1 MLKVQKTSF
10 LTYFIIFIMKKLSL
24 LTLFTLFISFNIH
37 AVELFDNTP
46 FDAEIKGLVID
57 YETDSPLEYAT
68 VSLFRLQDST
78 LVSGVITDMQGAF
91 SLKTIPGKYY
101 VLIQFMGYKDE
112 VINVTIN
119 NPREL
124 INLGKIIM
132 KPDSALLDE
141 VEIVAEKSTMSMTL
155 DKRVFNVGKDVSS
168 TAGNAIEVLDNIP
181 SVNVDV
187 EGNVSLRGDSGVQ
200 ILVDGKVSGLAGTST
215 QDALRSLQADMIEKI
230 EVVTNPS
237 VRYDAEGT
245 AGIINIVLKKDKRKG
260 FNASV
265 DLRGGFPVQW
275 GEKFFKE
282 DFPFQTGLGASFNYR
297 FKKFNVF
304 ANYNFNYRDDISD
317 GYTIT
322 EYYEDVLFDPILGNH
337 DDAEQ
342 ITEQYTYRNR
352 NRKGHNIRGGFDYY
366 FTDNDIL
373 TFSTMYRQ
381 SKGHNTPA
389 VTYIDNFPFEGL
401 QNFSKRTEDW
411 FNDRPMMEYTLS
423 YDKYFGSKDNSLKAS
438 VRYFQNS
445 DTEWSDIVD
454 AEFLTEEDL
463 NNNNPFSSIK
473 QTTHTQENQQN
484 LQATIDFVHHYGL
497 STVELGGKYTGR
509 WINNNMMV
517 TENDSILT
525 DYTHDF
531 DYNQQVAALYGSY
544 GREFGRFSGQVGLR
558 GEFTLIDTYL
568 KGANPSQGG
577 NQQYFDIFP
586 TGHLNYSLT
595 EIDQIQAS
603 YARRIRRP
611 WYGQMAPFHSFN
623 DDRNIRTGNPDLK
636 PIYTDSY
643 EMSYLRFWDKGN
655 INFTVYYRH
664 STDVIRNF
672 TTVIGDVSYSRP
684 ENFGIS
690 DDYGIEL
697 VGSLDIFKWWNLN
710 GSINFFKSNTV
721 GDWNDRHYTTDSY
734 NTFARLVAKFR
745 VKNVC
750 DFQITGRYMGPRE
763 EPLGYRDANYWC
775 DFAASRDVFNKNATI
790 SLNIRDVFGSRQNG
804 GESWG
809 DNFWQYSESTWST
822 TSVTLNFNYRIN
834 QQQKKRMP
842 SNGDGGGD
850 AYESG
855 EGMEY

>member
-1 MLKVQKTSF
+1 MNKITSLF
-10 LTYFIIFIMKKLSL
+10 LLLAL
-24 LTLFTLFISFNIH
+24 LTLSYNIFATEVVSH
-37 AVELFDNTP
+37 AEP
-46 FDAEIKGLVID
+46 EIKGKVID
-57 YETDSPLEYAT
+57 VETDGPLEYAT
-68 VSLFRLQDST
+68 VSLFNSQDST
-78 LVSGVITDMQGAF
+78 LVTGVITDMKGEF
-91 SLKTIPGKYY
+91 SLKTKPGKYY
-101 VLIQFMGYKDE
+101 VVIQFMGYEPK
-112 VINVTIN
+112 TIN
-119 NPREL
+119 
-124 INLGKIIM
+124 INLKEKVNLGNIVM
-132 KPDSALLDE
+132 RPDSALLEE
-141 VEIVAEKSTMSMTL
+141 VEVVAEKSTMTMTL

-200 ILVDGKVSGLAGTST
+200 ILVDGKVSGLAGVST

-275 GEKFFKE
+275 GEKFIKE
-282 DFPFQTGLGASFNYR
+282 DFPFQTGVGTSFNYR

-317 GYTIT
+317 GYTMT
-322 EYYEDVLFDPILGNH
+322 KYFEDCMYDPTLKNH
-337 DDAEQ
+337 DDATQ
-342 ITEQYTYRNR
+342 ITEQLTYRNR
-352 NRKGHNIRGGFDYY
+352 NRKGHNLRGGFDYY
-366 FTDNDIL
+366 FTDDDIL

-381 SKGHNTPA
+381 SKGHNTPS
-389 VTYIDNFPFEGL
+389 VTYIDNFPFDGL
-401 QNFSKRTEDW
+401 QNFSRRTENW

-423 YDKYFGSKDNSLKAS
+423 YDKYFGTKDNSLKAS
-438 VRYFQNS
+438 VRYFTNS

-454 AEFLTEEDL
+454 AEFLTQEDMDL
-463 NNNNPFSSIK
+463 NIPSFSIN
-473 QTTHTQENQQN
+473 QHTHAQENQQN
-484 LQATIDFVHHYGL
+484 LQATVDFVHHYGF
-497 STVELGGKYTGR
+497 SVVELGGKYTNQL
-509 WINNNMMV
+509 INNNLMV
-517 TENDSILT
+517 TENDIILT

-531 DYNQQVAALYGSY
+531 DYNQQVAALYAIY

-558 GEFTLIDTYL
+558 SELTIIDTYL
-568 KGANPSQGG
+568 KDTEERNDQK
-577 NQQYFDIFP
+577 YFDFFP

-595 EIDQIQAS
+595 EVDQIQAS

-611 WYGQMAPFHSFN
+611 WYHQMAPFHSFN
-623 DDRNIRTGNPDLK
+623 DDRNIRMGNPALK

-655 INFTVYYRH
+655 INFTAYYRH
-664 STDVIRNF
+664 STDVIRHF
-672 TTVIGDVSYSRP
+672 TTVVGDVSYSRP

-690 DDYGIEL
+690 DDYGLEL

-721 GDWNDRHYTTDSY
+721 GDWNGRHYVTDSY

-745 VKNVC
+745 FKKVC

-775 DFAASRDVFNKNATI
+775 DFAASRDILNRNATI
-790 SLNIRDVFGSRQNG
+790 SLNIRDVFGSRQHG

-809 DNFWQYSESTWST
+809 DNFWQYSESSWST

-834 QQQKKRMP
+834 QQQKRRMP
-842 SNGDGGGD
+842 QPSSGGGD
-850 AYESG
+850 SYEGG
-855 EGMEY
+855 EGMEMY

>member
-1 MLKVQKTSF
+1 
-10 LTYFIIFIMKKLSL
+10 MKKITSLFIL
-24 LTLFTLFISFNIH
+24 LTLLISSYMINATEIE
-37 AVELFDNTP
+37 APAEP
-46 FDAEIKGLVID
+46 EIKGKIID
-57 YETDSPLEYAT
+57 METDGPLEYAT
-68 VSLFRLQDST
+68 VSLFNSQDST
-78 LVSGVITDMQGAF
+78 LVTGVITDSKGNF
-91 SLKTIPGKYY
+91 SLKAKPGKYY
-101 VLIQFMGYKDE
+101 VVLQFIGYESK
-112 VINVTIN
+112 TIN
-119 NPREL
+119 
-124 INLGKIIM
+124 INLKNNISLGDIVLR
-132 KPDSALLDE
+132 PDSALLEE
-141 VEIVAEKSTMSMTL
+141 VEVVAEKSTMTMTL

-200 ILVDGKVSGLAGTST
+200 ILVDGKVSGLAGVST

-260 FNASV
+260 LNASV

-282 DFPFQTGLGASFNYR
+282 DFPFQTGLGASVNYR

-317 GYTIT
+317 GYTLT
-322 EYYEDVLFDPILGNH
+322 EYYNGDYDYDPTIENH
-337 DDAEQ
+337 DDATQ
-342 ITEQYTYRNR
+342 ITEQLTYRNR
-352 NRKGHNIRGGFDYY
+352 NRKGHNVRGGFDYY

-373 TFSTMYRQ
+373 TFSTMFRQ
-381 SKGHNTPA
+381 SKGHNLPS
-389 VTYIDNFPFEGL
+389 VTYIDNFPFENI
-401 QNFSKRTEDW
+401 QNFSRRTENW
-411 FNDRPMMEYTLS
+411 YNDRPMMEYTLS

-438 VRYFQNS
+438 VRYFNNS

-454 AEFLTEEDL
+454 AEFLTQDDMDNDIPSL
-463 NNNNPFSSIK
+463 SIN
-473 QTTHTQENQQN
+473 QHTQTQENQEN
-484 LQATIDFVHHYGL
+484 LQATVDFVHRYGF
-497 STVELGGKYTGR
+497 SVVELGGKYTGR

-517 TENDSILT
+517 TENGITLE

-544 GREFGRFSGQVGLR
+544 GREFGRFSGQIGMR
-558 GEFTLIDTYL
+558 YEFTLIDTYL
-568 KGANPSQGG
+568 KGTNSAN
-577 NQQYFDIFP
+577 NQNYHDIFP

-595 EIDQIQAS
+595 EVDQIQAS

-623 DDRNIRTGNPDLK
+623 DDRNIRTGNPELK
-636 PIYTDSY
+636 PVYTDSY
-643 EMSYLRFWDKGN
+643 EFSYLRFWEKGN
-655 INFTVYYRH
+655 INFTTYYRH
-664 STDVIRNF
+664 STDVIRQF
-672 TTVIGDVSYSRP
+672 TTVIDDISYSRP

-690 DDYGIEL
+690 DDYGVEL
-697 VGSLDIFKWWNLN
+697 VASLDIFKWWNIN

-721 GDWNDRHYTTDSY
+721 GDWNNRHYTTDSY
-734 NTFARLVAKFR
+734 NTFARLVTKFR
-745 VKNVC
+745 IKNVC
-750 DFQITGRYMGPRE
+750 DLQITGRYMGPRE

-790 SLNIRDVFGSRQNG
+790 SLNIRDVFGSRQHG

-834 QQQKKRMP
+834 QQQNKRRMP
-842 SNGDGGGD
+842 SSPLGDGD
-850 AYESG
+850 SYEG
-855 EGMEY
+855 EMEY

>member
-1 MLKVQKTSF
+1 
-10 LTYFIIFIMKKLSL
+10 MKKITSLFLLLAL
-24 LTLFTLFISFNIH
+24 LTLSYNIFATEVVSH
-37 AVELFDNTP
+37 AEP
-46 FDAEIKGLVID
+46 EIKGKVID
-57 YETDSPLEYAT
+57 VETDGPLEYAT
-68 VSLFRLQDST
+68 VSLFSSQDST
-78 LVSGVITDMQGAF
+78 LVTGVITDMKGEF
-91 SLKTIPGKYY
+91 SLKTKPGKYY
-101 VLIQFMGYKDE
+101 VVIQFMGYEPK
-112 VINVTIN
+112 TIN
-119 NPREL
+119 
-124 INLGKIIM
+124 INLKEKVNLGNIVM
-132 KPDSALLDE
+132 RPDSALLEE
-141 VEIVAEKSTMSMTL
+141 VEVVAEKSTMTMTL

-200 ILVDGKVSGLAGTST
+200 ILVDGKVSGLAGVST

-275 GEKFFKE
+275 GEKFIKE
-282 DFPFQTGLGASFNYR
+282 DFPFQTGVGTSFNYR

-317 GYTIT
+317 GYTMT
-322 EYYEDVLFDPILGNH
+322 EYFEDCMFDPTLKNH
-337 DDAEQ
+337 DDATQ
-342 ITEQYTYRNR
+342 ITEQLAYRNR
-352 NRKGHNIRGGFDYY
+352 NRKGHNLRGGFDYY
-366 FTDNDIL
+366 FTDDDIL

-381 SKGHNTPA
+381 SKGHNTPS
-389 VTYIDNFPFEGL
+389 VTYIDNFPYAGL
-401 QNFSKRTEDW
+401 QNFSRRTENW

-423 YDKYFGSKDNSLKAS
+423 YDKYFGTKDNSLKAS
-438 VRYFQNS
+438 VRYFTNS

-454 AEFLTEEDL
+454 AEFLTQEDMDL
-463 NNNNPFSSIK
+463 NIPSFSVN
-473 QTTHTQENQQN
+473 QHTHAQENQQN
-484 LQATIDFVHHYGL
+484 LQATVDFVHHYGF
-497 STVELGGKYTGR
+497 SVVELGGKYTNQL
-509 WINNNMMV
+509 INNNLLV
-517 TENDSILT
+517 TENDIILT

-531 DYNQQVAALYGSY
+531 DYNQQVAALYAIY

-558 GEFTLIDTYL
+558 SELTIIDTYL
-568 KGANPSQGG
+568 KDTEERNDQK
-577 NQQYFDIFP
+577 YFDFFP

-595 EIDQIQAS
+595 EVDQIQAS

-611 WYGQMAPFHSFN
+611 WYHQMAPFHSFN
-623 DDRNIRTGNPDLK
+623 DDRNIRMGNPALK

-655 INFTVYYRH
+655 INFTAYYRH
-664 STDVIRNF
+664 STDVIRHF
-672 TTVIGDVSYSRP
+672 TTVVGDVSYSRP

-690 DDYGIEL
+690 DDYGLEL
-697 VGSLDIFKWWNLN
+697 VGSLDITKWFNLN

-721 GDWNDRHYTTDSY
+721 GDWNGRHYVTDSY

-745 VKNVC
+745 FKKVC

-775 DFAASRDVFNKNATI
+775 DFAASRDILNRNATI
-790 SLNIRDVFGSRQNG
+790 SLNIRDVFGSRQHG

-809 DNFWQYSESTWST
+809 DNFWQYSESSWST

-834 QQQKKRMP
+834 QQQKRRMP
-842 SNGDGGGD
+842 QAPSSGGGD
-850 AYESG
+850 SYEGG
-855 EGMEY
+855 EGMEMY

>member
-1 MLKVQKTSF
+1 
-10 LTYFIIFIMKKLSL
+10 MKKLSL
-24 LTLFTLFISFNIH
+24 VLILLISFILPINIV
-37 AVELFDNTP
+37 ASETGSMSEGG
-46 FDAEIKGLVID
+46 EIKGKVID
-57 YETDSPLEYAT
+57 TETDEPLEYAT
-68 VSLFRLQDST
+68 VSLFHSQDST
-78 LVSGVITDMQGAF
+78 LVTGVITNSNGLF
-91 SLKTIPGKYY
+91 SLKAKPGKYY
-101 VLIQFMGYKDE
+101 VVVQFMGYKDKTL
-112 VINVTIN
+112 NVNIKDNKTVVS
-119 NPREL
+119 
-124 INLGKIIM
+124 LGEILM
-132 KPDSALLDE
+132 NTDAALLDE

-187 EGNVSLRGDSGVQ
+187 DGNVSLRGDSGVQ

-215 QDALRSLQADMIEKI
+215 QDALRSLQADMIERI

-265 DLRGGFPVQW
+265 DLRGGFPVKW

-282 DFPFQTGLGASFNYR
+282 DFPFQTGIGASLNYR

-304 ANYNFNYRDDISD
+304 ANYNFNYRDDISE
-317 GYTIT
+317 GYSIT
-322 EYYEDVLFDPILGNH
+322 EYYGDLIYDPILANH

-342 ITEQYTYRNR
+342 ITEQLTYRNR

-366 FTDNDIL
+366 FTDDDIL
-373 TFSTMYRQ
+373 TFSAMYRQ
-381 SKGHNTPA
+381 SDGHNTPA
-389 VTYIDNFPFEGL
+389 VTYIDKFPFQGINNYSL
-401 QNFSKRTEDW
+401 RTEDW
-411 FNDRPMMEYTLS
+411 FNERPMMEYTLS

-438 VRYFQNS
+438 VRYFTNS

-463 NNNNPFSSIK
+463 NNNNPFYSIN
-473 QTTHTQENQQN
+473 QHTYAQENQQN
-484 LQATIDFVHHYGL
+484 LQATVDYVRHYGL
-497 STVELGGKYTGR
+497 SVIEFGGKYTGR

-517 TENDSILT
+517 TENDSILE

-568 KGANPSQGG
+568 TGSNSGS
-577 NQQYFDIFP
+577 NQRYLNVFP

-595 EIDQIQAS
+595 EVDQIQAS

-611 WYGQMAPFHSFN
+611 WYGQMAPFSSFN

-636 PIYTDSY
+636 PIFTDSY
-643 EMSYLRFWDKGN
+643 EFSYLRFWERGN
-655 INFTVYYRH
+655 INFTAYYRH

-672 TTVIGDVSYSRP
+672 TTVVGDISISRP

-697 VGSLDIFKWWNLN
+697 VGSLDIFNWWNVN

-721 GDWNDRHYTTDSY
+721 GDWNGRHYTTDSY
-734 NTFARLVAKFR
+734 NTFARIVTKFR
-745 VKNVC
+745 LKNIC
-750 DFQITGRYMGPRE
+750 DFQISGRYMGPRE
-763 EPLGYRDANYWC
+763 EPLGYREANYWC

-790 SLNIRDVFGSRQNG
+790 SLNIRDVFGSRQHG

-809 DNFWQYSESTWST
+809 DNFWQYSESSWST

-834 QQQKKRMP
+834 QQQNNKRRMQQ
-842 SNGDGGGD
+842 NGGD
-850 AYESG
+850 SYESEGG
-855 EGMEY
+855 EMEY

>member
-1 MLKVQKTSF
+1 
-10 LTYFIIFIMKKLSL
+10 MKKITSLFLLLAL
-24 LTLFTLFISFNIH
+24 LTLSYNIFATEVVSH
-37 AVELFDNTP
+37 AEP
-46 FDAEIKGLVID
+46 EIKGKVID
-57 YETDSPLEYAT
+57 IETDGPLEYAT
-68 VSLFRLQDST
+68 VSLFSSQDST
-78 LVSGVITDMQGAF
+78 LVTGVITDMKGEF
-91 SLKTIPGKYY
+91 SLKTKPGKYY
-101 VLIQFMGYKDE
+101 VVIQFMGYEPK
-112 VINVTIN
+112 TIN
-119 NPREL
+119 
-124 INLGKIIM
+124 INLKEKVNLGNIVM
-132 KPDSALLDE
+132 RPDSALLEE
-141 VEIVAEKSTMSMTL
+141 VEVVAEKSTMTMTL

-200 ILVDGKVSGLAGTST
+200 ILVDGKVSGLAGVST

-275 GEKFFKE
+275 GEKFIKE
-282 DFPFQTGLGASFNYR
+282 DFPFQTGVGTSFNYR

-317 GYTIT
+317 GYTMT
-322 EYYEDVLFDPILGNH
+322 EYFEDCMFDPTLKNH
-337 DDAEQ
+337 DDATQ
-342 ITEQYTYRNR
+342 ITEQLTYRNR
-352 NRKGHNIRGGFDYY
+352 NRKGHNLRGGFDYY
-366 FTDNDIL
+366 FTDDDIL

-381 SKGHNTPA
+381 SKGHNTPS
-389 VTYIDNFPFEGL
+389 VTYIDNFPFDGL
-401 QNFSKRTEDW
+401 QNFSRRTENW

-423 YDKYFGSKDNSLKAS
+423 YDKYFGTKDNSLKAS
-438 VRYFQNS
+438 VRYFTNS

-454 AEFLTEEDL
+454 AEFLTQEDMDL
-463 NNNNPFSSIK
+463 NIPSFSIN
-473 QTTHTQENQQN
+473 QHTHAQENQQN
-484 LQATIDFVHHYGL
+484 LQATVDFVHHYGF
-497 STVELGGKYTGR
+497 SVVELGGKYTNQL
-509 WINNNMMV
+509 INNNLMV
-517 TENDSILT
+517 TENDIILT

-531 DYNQQVAALYGSY
+531 DYNQQVAALYAIY

-558 GEFTLIDTYL
+558 SELTIIDTYL
-568 KGANPSQGG
+568 KDTEERNDQK
-577 NQQYFDIFP
+577 YFDFFP

-595 EIDQIQAS
+595 EVDQIQAS

-611 WYGQMAPFHSFN
+611 WYHQMAPFHSFN
-623 DDRNIRTGNPDLK
+623 DDRNIRMGNPALK

-655 INFTVYYRH
+655 INFTAYYRH
-664 STDVIRNF
+664 STDVIRHF
-672 TTVIGDVSYSRP
+672 TTVVGDVSYSRP

-690 DDYGIEL
+690 DDYGLEL

-721 GDWNDRHYTTDSY
+721 GDWNGRHYVTDSY

-745 VKNVC
+745 FKKVC

-775 DFAASRDVFNKNATI
+775 DFAASRDILNRNATI
-790 SLNIRDVFGSRQNG
+790 SLNIRDVFGSRQHG

-809 DNFWQYSESTWST
+809 DNFWQYSESSWST

-834 QQQKKRMP
+834 QQQKRRMP
-842 SNGDGGGD
+842 QAPSSGGGD
-850 AYESG
+850 SYEGG
-855 EGMEY
+855 EGMEMY

>member
-1 MLKVQKTSF
+1 
-10 LTYFIIFIMKKLSL
+10 MKKITSLFIL
-24 LTLFTLFISFNIH
+24 LTLLMSSYTINATEIE
-37 AVELFDNTP
+37 APAEP
-46 FDAEIKGLVID
+46 EIKGKIID
-57 YETDSPLEYAT
+57 METDGPLEYAT
-68 VSLFRLQDST
+68 VSLFNSQDST
-78 LVSGVITDMQGAF
+78 LVTGVITDSKGNF
-91 SLKTIPGKYY
+91 SLKAKPGKYY
-101 VLIQFMGYKDE
+101 VVLQFIGYESK
-112 VINVTIN
+112 TIN
-119 NPREL
+119 
-124 INLGKIIM
+124 INLKDNVSLGTIVLR
-132 KPDSALLDE
+132 PDSALLEE
-141 VEIVAEKSTMSMTL
+141 VEVVAEKSTMTMTL

-200 ILVDGKVSGLAGTST
+200 ILVDGKVSGLAGVST

-282 DFPFQTGLGASFNYR
+282 DFPFQTGLGASVNYR

-317 GYTIT
+317 GYTLT
-322 EYYEDVLFDPILGNH
+322 EYYNGDYDYDPTIENH
-337 DDAEQ
+337 DDATQ
-342 ITEQYTYRNR
+342 ITEQFTYRNR
-352 NRKGHNIRGGFDYY
+352 NHKGHNVRGGFDYY

-373 TFSTMYRQ
+373 TFSTMFRQ
-381 SKGHNTPA
+381 SKGHNLPS
-389 VTYIDNFPFEGL
+389 VTYIDNFPFENI
-401 QNFSKRTEDW
+401 QNFSRRTENW
-411 FNDRPMMEYTLS
+411 YNDRPMMEYTLS

-438 VRYFQNS
+438 VRYFNNS

-454 AEFLTEEDL
+454 AEFLTQDDMDNDIPSL
-463 NNNNPFSSIK
+463 SIN
-473 QTTHTQENQQN
+473 QHTQTQENQEN
-484 LQATIDFVHHYGL
+484 LQATVDFVHRYGF
-497 STVELGGKYTGR
+497 SVVEFGGKYTGR

-517 TENDSILT
+517 TENGITLE

-544 GREFGRFSGQVGLR
+544 GREFGRFSGQIGMR
-558 GEFTLIDTYL
+558 YEFTLIDTYL
-568 KGANPSQGG
+568 KGTNSAN
-577 NQQYFDIFP
+577 NQNYHDIFP

-595 EIDQIQAS
+595 EVDQIQAS

-623 DDRNIRTGNPDLK
+623 DDRNIRTGNPELK
-636 PIYTDSY
+636 PVYTDSY
-643 EMSYLRFWDKGN
+643 EFSYLRFWEKGN
-655 INFTVYYRH
+655 INFTTYYRH
-664 STDVIRNF
+664 STDVIRQF
-672 TTVIGDVSYSRP
+672 TTVIDDISYSRP

-690 DDYGIEL
+690 DDYGVEL
-697 VGSLDIFKWWNLN
+697 VASLDIFKWWNIN

-721 GDWNDRHYTTDSY
+721 GDWNNRHYTTDSY
-734 NTFARLVAKFR
+734 NTFARLVTKFR
-745 VKNVC
+745 IKNVC
-750 DFQITGRYMGPRE
+750 DLQITGRYMGPRE

-790 SLNIRDVFGSRQNG
+790 SLNIRDVFGSRQHG

-834 QQQKKRMP
+834 QQQNKRRMP
-842 SNGDGGGD
+842 SSPSSDVD
-850 AYESG
+850 SYEG
-855 EGMEY
+855 EMEY

>member
-1 MLKVQKTSF
+1 
-10 LTYFIIFIMKKLSL
+10 MKKITSLFIL
-24 LTLFTLFISFNIH
+24 LTLLISSYTINATEIE
-37 AVELFDNTP
+37 APAEP
-46 FDAEIKGLVID
+46 EIKGKIID
-57 YETDSPLEYAT
+57 METDGPLEYAT
-68 VSLFRLQDST
+68 VSLFNSQDST
-78 LVSGVITDMQGAF
+78 LVTGVITDSKGNF
-91 SLKTIPGKYY
+91 SLKAKPGKYY
-101 VLIQFMGYKDE
+101 VVLQFIGYESK
-112 VINVTIN
+112 TIN
-119 NPREL
+119 
-124 INLGKIIM
+124 INLKNNISLGDIVLR
-132 KPDSALLDE
+132 PDSALLEE
-141 VEIVAEKSTMSMTL
+141 VEVVAEKSTMTMTL

-200 ILVDGKVSGLAGTST
+200 ILVDGKVSGLAGVST

-260 FNASV
+260 LNASV

-282 DFPFQTGLGASFNYR
+282 DFPFQTGLGASVNYR

-317 GYTIT
+317 GYTLT
-322 EYYEDVLFDPILGNH
+322 EYYNGDYDYDPTIENH
-337 DDAEQ
+337 DDATQ
-342 ITEQYTYRNR
+342 ITEQLTYRNR
-352 NRKGHNIRGGFDYY
+352 NRKGHNVRGGFDYY

-373 TFSTMYRQ
+373 TFSTMFRQ
-381 SKGHNTPA
+381 SKGHNLPS
-389 VTYIDNFPFEGL
+389 VTYIDNFPFENI
-401 QNFSKRTEDW
+401 QNFSRRTENW
-411 FNDRPMMEYTLS
+411 YNDRPMMEYTLS

-438 VRYFQNS
+438 VRYFNNS

-454 AEFLTEEDL
+454 AEFLTQDDMDNDIPSL
-463 NNNNPFSSIK
+463 SIN
-473 QTTHTQENQQN
+473 QHTQTQENQEN
-484 LQATIDFVHHYGL
+484 LQATVDFVHRYGF
-497 STVELGGKYTGR
+497 SVVELGGKYTGR

-517 TENDSILT
+517 TENGITLE

-544 GREFGRFSGQVGLR
+544 GREFGRFSGQIGMR
-558 GEFTLIDTYL
+558 YEFTLIDTYL
-568 KGANPSQGG
+568 KGTNSG
-577 NQQYFDIFP
+577 NNQNYHDIFP

-595 EIDQIQAS
+595 EVDQIQAS

-611 WYGQMAPFHSFN
+611 WYGQIAPFHSFN
-623 DDRNIRTGNPDLK
+623 DDRNIRTGNPELK
-636 PIYTDSY
+636 PVYTDSY
-643 EMSYLRFWDKGN
+643 EFSYLRFWEKGN
-655 INFTVYYRH
+655 INFTTYYRH
-664 STDVIRNF
+664 STDVIRQF
-672 TTVIGDVSYSRP
+672 TTVIDDISYSRP

-690 DDYGIEL
+690 DDYGVEL
-697 VGSLDIFKWWNLN
+697 VASLDIFKWWNIN

-721 GDWNDRHYTTDSY
+721 GDWNNRHYTTDSY
-734 NTFARLVAKFR
+734 NTFARLVTKFR
-745 VKNVC
+745 IKNVC
-750 DFQITGRYMGPRE
+750 DLQITGRYMGPRE

-790 SLNIRDVFGSRQNG
+790 SLNIRDVFGSRQHG

-834 QQQKKRMP
+834 QQQNKRRMP
-842 SNGDGGGD
+842 SYSSGDGD
-850 AYESG
+850 SYEG
-855 EGMEY
+855 EMEY

>member
-1 MLKVQKTSF
+1 
-10 LTYFIIFIMKKLSL
+10 MKKISL
-24 LTLFTLFISFNIH
+24 VFILLISFILPTNIV
-37 AVELFDNTP
+37 ASETGSMSEGG
-46 FDAEIKGLVID
+46 EIKGKVID
-57 YETDSPLEYAT
+57 TETDEPLEYAT
-68 VSLFRLQDST
+68 VSLFHSQDST
-78 LVSGVITDMQGAF
+78 LVTGVITDSNGLF
-91 SLKTIPGKYY
+91 SLKAKPGKYY
-101 VLIQFMGYKDE
+101 VVVQFMGYKDKTL
-112 VINVTIN
+112 NVNIKDNKTVVS
-119 NPREL
+119 
-124 INLGKIIM
+124 LGEILM
-132 KPDSALLDE
+132 NTDAALLDE

-187 EGNVSLRGDSGVQ
+187 DGNVSLRGDSGVQ

-215 QDALRSLQADMIEKI
+215 QDALRSLQADMIERI

-282 DFPFQTGLGASFNYR
+282 DFPFQTGIGASLNYR

-304 ANYNFNYRDDISD
+304 ANYNFNYRDDISE
-317 GYTIT
+317 GYSIT
-322 EYYEDVLFDPILGNH
+322 EYYGDLIYDPILANH

-342 ITEQYTYRNR
+342 ITEQLTYRNR

-366 FTDNDIL
+366 FTDDDIL
-373 TFSTMYRQ
+373 TFSAMYRQ
-381 SKGHNTPA
+381 SDGHNTPA
-389 VTYIDNFPFEGL
+389 VTYIDKFPFQGINNYSL
-401 QNFSKRTEDW
+401 RTEDW
-411 FNDRPMMEYTLS
+411 FNERPMMEYTLS

-438 VRYFQNS
+438 VRYFTNS

-463 NNNNPFSSIK
+463 NNNNPFYSIN
-473 QTTHTQENQQN
+473 QHTYAQENQQN
-484 LQATIDFVHHYGL
+484 LQATVDYVRHYGL
-497 STVELGGKYTGR
+497 SVIELGGKYTGR

-517 TENDSILT
+517 TENDSILE

-568 KGANPSQGG
+568 TGSNSGS
-577 NQQYFDIFP
+577 NQKYLNVFP

-595 EIDQIQAS
+595 EVDQIQAS

-611 WYGQMAPFHSFN
+611 WYGQMAPFSSFN

-636 PIYTDSY
+636 PIFTDSY
-643 EMSYLRFWDKGN
+643 EFSYLRFWERGN
-655 INFTVYYRH
+655 INFTAYYRH

-672 TTVIGDVSYSRP
+672 TTVVGDISISRP

-697 VGSLDIFKWWNLN
+697 VGSLDIFNWWNVN

-721 GDWNDRHYTTDSY
+721 GDWNGRHYTTDSY
-734 NTFARLVAKFR
+734 NTFARIVTKFR
-745 VKNVC
+745 LKNIC
-750 DFQITGRYMGPRE
+750 DFQISGRYMGPRE
-763 EPLGYRDANYWC
+763 EPLGYREANYWC

-790 SLNIRDVFGSRQNG
+790 SLNIRDVFGSRQHG

-809 DNFWQYSESTWST
+809 DNFWQYSESSWST

-834 QQQKKRMP
+834 QQQNNKRRMQQ
-842 SNGDGGGD
+842 NGGD
-850 AYESG
+850 SYESENG
-855 EGMEY
+855 EMEY

>member
-1 MLKVQKTSF
+1 
-10 LTYFIIFIMKKLSL
+10 MKKLSL
-24 LTLFTLFISFNIH
+24 VLILLISFILPINIV
-37 AVELFDNTP
+37 ASETGTMSEGG
-46 FDAEIKGLVID
+46 EIKGKVID
-57 YETDSPLEYAT
+57 TETDEPLEYAT
-68 VSLFRLQDST
+68 VSLFHSQDST
-78 LVSGVITDMQGAF
+78 LVTGVITDSKGLF
-91 SLKTIPGKYY
+91 SLKAKPGKYY
-101 VLIQFMGYKDE
+101 VVVQFMGYKDKTL
-112 VINVTIN
+112 NVNIKDNKTVVS
-119 NPREL
+119 
-124 INLGKIIM
+124 LGEILM
-132 KPDSALLDE
+132 NTDAALLDE

-187 EGNVSLRGDSGVQ
+187 DGNVSLRGDSGVQ

-215 QDALRSLQADMIEKI
+215 QDALRSLQADMIERI

-282 DFPFQTGLGASFNYR
+282 DFPFQTGIGASLNYR

-304 ANYNFNYRDDISD
+304 ANYNFNYRDDISE
-317 GYTIT
+317 GYSIT
-322 EYYEDVLFDPILGNH
+322 EYYGDLIYDPILGNH

-342 ITEQYTYRNR
+342 ITEQLTYRNR

-366 FTDNDIL
+366 FTDDDIL
-373 TFSTMYRQ
+373 TFSAMYRQ
-381 SKGHNTPA
+381 SDGHNTPA
-389 VTYIDNFPFEGL
+389 VTYIDKFPFQGINNYSL
-401 QNFSKRTEDW
+401 RTEDW
-411 FNDRPMMEYTLS
+411 FNERPMMEYTLS

-438 VRYFQNS
+438 VRYFTNS

-463 NNNNPFSSIK
+463 NNNNPFYSIN
-473 QTTHTQENQQN
+473 QHTYAQENQQN
-484 LQATIDFVHHYGL
+484 LQATVDYVRHYGL
-497 STVELGGKYTGR
+497 SVIEFGGKYTGR

-517 TENDSILT
+517 TENDSILE

-568 KGANPSQGG
+568 TGTNSGS
-577 NQQYFDIFP
+577 NQRYLNVFP

-595 EIDQIQAS
+595 EVDQIQAS

-611 WYGQMAPFHSFN
+611 WYGQMAPFSSFN

-636 PIYTDSY
+636 PIFTDSY
-643 EMSYLRFWDKGN
+643 EFSYLRFWERGN
-655 INFTVYYRH
+655 INFTAYYRH

-672 TTVIGDVSYSRP
+672 TTVVGDISISRP

-697 VGSLDIFKWWNLN
+697 VGSLDIFKWWNVN

-721 GDWNDRHYTTDSY
+721 GDWNGRHYTTDSY
-734 NTFARLVAKFR
+734 NTFARIVTKFR
-745 VKNVC
+745 LKNIC
-750 DFQITGRYMGPRE
+750 DFQISGRYMGPRE
-763 EPLGYRDANYWC
+763 EPLGYREANYWC

-790 SLNIRDVFGSRQNG
+790 SLNIRDVFGSRQHG

-809 DNFWQYSESTWST
+809 DNFWQYSESSWST

-834 QQQKKRMP
+834 QQQNNKRRMQQ
-842 SNGDGGGD
+842 NGSDS
-850 AYESG
+850 YESEGG
-855 EGMEY
+855 EMEY

>member
-1 MLKVQKTSF
+1 
-10 LTYFIIFIMKKLSL
+10 MKKLTSL
-24 LTLFTLFISFNIH
+24 FVILLSLITNNII
-37 AVELFDNTP
+37 ASETENASP
-46 FDAEIKGLVID
+46 AQAEIKGVVID
-57 YETDSPLEYAT
+57 TETGGPLEYAT
-68 VSLFRLQDST
+68 VSLFSSQDST
-78 LVSGVITDMQGAF
+78 LVTGVITDTKGSF
-91 SLKTIPGKYY
+91 SLRTNPGKYY
-101 VLIQFMGYKDE
+101 VVIQFMGYESKT
-112 VINVTIN
+112 INVNLKN
-119 NPREL
+119 NVS
-124 INLGKIIM
+124 LGNIM
-132 KPDSALLDE
+132 MYPDSELLDE

-200 ILVDGKVSGLAGTST
+200 ILVDGKVSGLAGVST

-265 DLRGGFPVQW
+265 DVRGGFPVQW

-282 DFPFQTGLGASFNYR
+282 DFPFQTGIGASLNYR

-317 GYTIT
+317 GYTKT
-322 EYYEDVLFDPILGNH
+322 EYFGENIYDPILGNH
-337 DDAEQ
+337 DEAEQ
-342 ITEQYTYRNR
+342 ITEQFTYRDR

-366 FTDNDIL
+366 FSDNDIL
-373 TFSTMYRQ
+373 TFSTMFRQ
-381 SKGHNTPA
+381 SKGHNLPN
-389 VTYIDNFPFEGL
+389 VTYIDNFPNEGQ
-401 QNFSKRTEDW
+401 QNFSRRTENW
-411 FNDRPMMEYTLS
+411 YNDRPMMEYTLS
-423 YDKYFGSKDNSLKAS
+423 YDKYFGTKDNSLKAS
-438 VRYFQNS
+438 VRYFSNS

-454 AEFLTEEDL
+454 AEFLTEDDL
-463 NNNNPFSSIK
+463 NNDIPSFSVN
-473 QTTHTQENQQN
+473 QHTQTQEKQDNI
-484 LQATIDFVHHYGL
+484 QATVDFVHHYGL

-509 WINNNMMV
+509 WINNNMEV
-517 TENDSILT
+517 TENDVVLT

-531 DYNQQVAALYGSY
+531 NYNQQVAALYGSY
-544 GREFGRFSGQVGLR
+544 GREFGRFSGQLGLR
-558 GEFTLIDTYL
+558 SEFTYIDAYL
-568 KGANPSQGG
+568 KDASQR
-577 NQQYFDIFP
+577 NKPQQYIDFFP
-586 TGHLNYSLT
+586 TGHLNFKLT

-636 PIYTDSY
+636 PVYTDSY
-643 EMSYLRFWDKGN
+643 EMSYLRFWEKGN
-655 INFTVYYRH
+655 INFTAYYRH
-664 STDVIRNF
+664 STDVIRQF
-672 TTVIGDVSYSRP
+672 VTVIDDISYSRP

-690 DDYGIEL
+690 DDYGLEL
-697 VGSLDIFKWWNLN
+697 VGSFDIFKWWNIN

-721 GDWNDRHYTTDSY
+721 GDWNGKHYTTDSY

-745 VKNVC
+745 IKKVC

-775 DFAASRDVFNKNATI
+775 DFAASRDIFNKNATI
-790 SLNIRDVFGSRQNG
+790 SLNIRDVFGSRQHG

-834 QQQKKRMP
+834 QQQKRKMP
-842 SNGDGGGD
+842 MGGNDGGGD
-850 AYESG
+850 AYEGG
-855 EGMEY
+855 EGMMEY

>member
-1 MLKVQKTSF
+1 
-10 LTYFIIFIMKKLSL
+10 MKKITSLFIL
-24 LTLFTLFISFNIH
+24 LTLLMSSYTINATEIE
-37 AVELFDNTP
+37 APAEP
-46 FDAEIKGLVID
+46 EIKGKIID
-57 YETDSPLEYAT
+57 METDGPLEYAT
-68 VSLFRLQDST
+68 VSLFNSQDST
-78 LVSGVITDMQGAF
+78 LVTGVITDSKGNF
-91 SLKTIPGKYY
+91 SLKAKPGKYY
-101 VLIQFMGYKDE
+101 VVLQFIGYESK
-112 VINVTIN
+112 TIN
-119 NPREL
+119 
-124 INLGKIIM
+124 INLKNNISLGDIVLR
-132 KPDSALLDE
+132 PDSALLEE
-141 VEIVAEKSTMSMTL
+141 VEVVAEKSTMTMTL

-200 ILVDGKVSGLAGTST
+200 ILVDGKVSGLAGVST

-260 FNASV
+260 LNASV

-282 DFPFQTGLGASFNYR
+282 DFPFQTGLGASVNYR

-317 GYTIT
+317 GYTLT
-322 EYYEDVLFDPILGNH
+322 KYFNGDYDYDPTIENH
-337 DDAEQ
+337 DDATQ
-342 ITEQYTYRNR
+342 ITEQLTYRNR
-352 NRKGHNIRGGFDYY
+352 NRKGHNVRGGFDYY

-373 TFSTMYRQ
+373 TFSTMFRQ
-381 SKGHNTPA
+381 SKGHNTPS
-389 VTYIDNFPFEGL
+389 VTYIDNFPFENI
-401 QNFSKRTEDW
+401 QNFSRRTENW
-411 FNDRPMMEYTLS
+411 YNDRPMMEYTLS

-438 VRYFQNS
+438 VRYFNNS

-454 AEFLTEEDL
+454 AEFLTQDDMDNDIPSL
-463 NNNNPFSSIK
+463 SIN
-473 QTTHTQENQQN
+473 QHTQTQENQEN
-484 LQATIDFVHHYGL
+484 LQATVDFVHRYGF
-497 STVELGGKYTGR
+497 SVVELGGKYTGR

-517 TENDSILT
+517 TENGITLE

-544 GREFGRFSGQVGLR
+544 GREFGRFSGQIGMR
-558 GEFTLIDTYL
+558 YEFTLIDTYL
-568 KGANPSQGG
+568 KGTNSG
-577 NQQYFDIFP
+577 NNQNYHDIFP

-595 EIDQIQAS
+595 EVDQIQAS

-623 DDRNIRTGNPDLK
+623 DDRNIRTGNPELK
-636 PIYTDSY
+636 PVYTDSY
-643 EMSYLRFWDKGN
+643 EFSYLRFWERGN
-655 INFTVYYRH
+655 INFTTYYRH
-664 STDVIRNF
+664 STDVIRQF
-672 TTVIGDVSYSRP
+672 TTVIDDISYSRP

-690 DDYGIEL
+690 DDYGVEL
-697 VGSLDIFKWWNLN
+697 VASLDIFKWWNIN

-721 GDWNDRHYTTDSY
+721 GDWNNRHYTTDSY
-734 NTFARLVAKFR
+734 NTFARLVTKFR
-745 VKNVC
+745 IKNVC
-750 DFQITGRYMGPRE
+750 DLQITGRYMGPRE

-790 SLNIRDVFGSRQNG
+790 SLNIRDVFGSRQHG

-834 QQQKKRMP
+834 QQQNKRRMP
-842 SNGDGGGD
+842 SSPSSDVD
-850 AYESG
+850 SYEG
-855 EGMEY
+855 EMEY

>member
-1 MLKVQKTSF
+1 VLKTKL
-10 LTYFIIFIMKKLSL
+10 LTHILITYMKKIT
-24 LTLFTLFISFNIH
+24 TLFVFVFSLIFSININ
-37 AVELFDNTP
+37 ASELDANSP
-46 FDAEIKGLVID
+46 HGAEIKGVVVD
-57 YETDSPLEYAT
+57 NETDGPLEYAT
-68 VSLFRLQDST
+68 VSLFNSQDST
-78 LVSGVITDMQGAF
+78 LVTGVITDMQGVF
-91 SLKTIPGKYY
+91 SLNAMPGKYY
-101 VLIQFMGYKDE
+101 ILVQFMGYQTNTINVNVKNAKE
-112 VINVTIN
+112 VIS
-119 NPREL
+119 
-124 INLGKIIM
+124 LGRIIM
-132 KPDSALLDE
+132 HTDSALLDE
-141 VEIVAEKSTMSMTL
+141 VEVVAERSTMTMTL

-200 ILVDGKVSGLAGTST
+200 ILVDGKVSGLAGVST
-215 QDALRSLQADMIEKI
+215 QDALRSLQADMIERI

-265 DLRGGFPVQW
+265 DVRGGFPVQW
-275 GEKFFKE
+275 GEKFFKK
-282 DFPFQTGLGASFNYR
+282 DFPFQSGIGASLNYR

-317 GYTIT
+317 GYTKT
-322 EYYEDVLFDPILGNH
+322 EYFDGTYDPILGNH
-337 DDAEQ
+337 DDAYM

-352 NRKGHNIRGGFDYY
+352 HRQGHNLRGGFDYY

-373 TFSTMYRQ
+373 TFSAMMRQ
-381 SKGHNTPA
+381 SEGHNTPA
-389 VTYIDNFPFEGL
+389 VTYYDSFPFEGL
-401 QNFSKRTEDW
+401 NQYSRRTEDW
-411 FNDRPMMEYTLS
+411 YNSRPMSEFTLS
-423 YDKYFGSKDNSLKAS
+423 YDKYFGTKDNSLKAS
-438 VRYFQNS
+438 VRYFSNTDS
-445 DTEWSDIVD
+445 EWSDIVD
-454 AEFLTEEDL
+454 AEFMTEEDL
-463 NNNNPFSSIK
+463 NSNIPFASVNQS
-473 QTTHTQENQQN
+473 TSAVEDQQN
-484 LQATIDFVHHYGL
+484 LQATVDFVHHYGL
-497 STVELGGKYTGR
+497 SVVELGGKYTGR
-509 WINNNMMV
+509 WINNNMRV
-517 TENDSILT
+517 TENDSVLE

-531 DYNQQVAALYGSY
+531 NYNQQVAALYGSY
-544 GREFGRFSGQVGLR
+544 GREFGRFSGQIGLR
-558 GEFTLIDTYL
+558 SEFTLIDTYL
-568 KGANPSQGG
+568 RGTNNGS
-577 NQQYFDIFP
+577 NQQYLDVFP

-595 EIDQIQAS
+595 EVDQIQAS

-611 WYGQMAPFHSFN
+611 WYGQMAPFNSFN
-623 DDRNIRTGNPDLK
+623 DDRNIRTGNPDLR

-643 EMSYLRFWDKGN
+643 EISYLRFWERGN
-655 INFTVYYRH
+655 INFTTYYRH
-664 STDVIRNF
+664 STDVIRHF
-672 TTVIGDVSYSRP
+672 TTVVGDVSISRP

-721 GDWNDRHYTTDSY
+721 GDWNGRHYVTDSY

-745 VKNVC
+745 VKKVC

-775 DFAASRDVFNKNATI
+775 DFAASRDVFNKQGTI
-790 SLNIRDVFGSRQNG
+790 SLNIRDVFGSRQHG

-834 QQQKKRMP
+834 QQQNKRRMP
-842 SNGDGGGD
+842 GGNGGG
-850 AYESG
+850 ESFEGG
-855 EGMEY
+855 EGGEMEY

>member
-1 MLKVQKTSF
+1 
-10 LTYFIIFIMKKLSL
+10 MKKITSLFLLLAL
-24 LTLFTLFISFNIH
+24 LTLSYNIFATEVVSH
-37 AVELFDNTP
+37 AEP
-46 FDAEIKGLVID
+46 EIKGKVID
-57 YETDSPLEYAT
+57 IETDGPLEYAT
-68 VSLFRLQDST
+68 VSLFSSQDST
-78 LVSGVITDMQGAF
+78 LVTGVITDMKGEF
-91 SLKTIPGKYY
+91 SLKTKPGKYY
-101 VLIQFMGYKDE
+101 VVIQFMGYEPK
-112 VINVTIN
+112 TIN
-119 NPREL
+119 
-124 INLGKIIM
+124 INLKEKVNLGNIVM
-132 KPDSALLDE
+132 RPDSALLEE
-141 VEIVAEKSTMSMTL
+141 VEVVAEKSTMTMTL

-200 ILVDGKVSGLAGTST
+200 ILVDGKVSGLAGVST

-275 GEKFFKE
+275 GEKFIKE
-282 DFPFQTGLGASFNYR
+282 DFPFQTGVGTSFNYR

-317 GYTIT
+317 GYTMT
-322 EYYEDVLFDPILGNH
+322 EYFEDCIYDPTLKNH
-337 DDAEQ
+337 DDATQ
-342 ITEQYTYRNR
+342 ITEQLAYRNR

-366 FTDNDIL
+366 FTDDDIL

-381 SKGHNTPA
+381 SKGHNTPS
-389 VTYIDNFPFEGL
+389 VTYIDNFPFDGL
-401 QNFSKRTEDW
+401 QNFSRRTENW

-423 YDKYFGSKDNSLKAS
+423 YDKYFGTKDNSLKAS
-438 VRYFQNS
+438 VRYFTNS

-454 AEFLTEEDL
+454 AEFLTQEDMDL
-463 NNNNPFSSIK
+463 NIPSFSIN
-473 QTTHTQENQQN
+473 QHTHAQENQQN
-484 LQATIDFVHHYGL
+484 LQATVDFVHHYGF
-497 STVELGGKYTGR
+497 SVVELGGKYTNQL
-509 WINNNMMV
+509 INNNLMV
-517 TENDSILT
+517 TENDIILT

-531 DYNQQVAALYGSY
+531 DYNQQVAALYAIY

-558 GEFTLIDTYL
+558 SELTIIDTYL
-568 KGANPSQGG
+568 KDTEERNDQK
-577 NQQYFDIFP
+577 YFDFFP

-595 EIDQIQAS
+595 EVDQIQAS

-611 WYGQMAPFHSFN
+611 WYHQMAPFHSFN
-623 DDRNIRTGNPDLK
+623 DDRNIRMGNPALK

-655 INFTVYYRH
+655 INFTAYYRH
-664 STDVIRNF
+664 STDVIRHF
-672 TTVIGDVSYSRP
+672 TTVVGDVSYSRP

-690 DDYGIEL
+690 DDYGLEL

-721 GDWNDRHYTTDSY
+721 GDWNGRHYVTDSY

-745 VKNVC
+745 FKKVC

-775 DFAASRDVFNKNATI
+775 DFAASRDILNRNATI
-790 SLNIRDVFGSRQNG
+790 SLNIRDVFGSRQHG

-809 DNFWQYSESTWST
+809 DNFWQYSESSWST

-834 QQQKKRMP
+834 QQQKRRMP
-842 SNGDGGGD
+842 QAPSGGGD
-850 AYESG
+850 SYEGG
-855 EGMEY
+855 EGMEMY

>member
-1 MLKVQKTSF
+1 
-10 LTYFIIFIMKKLSL
+10 MKKLSL
-24 LTLFTLFISFNIH
+24 VFILLISFILPTNIV
-37 AVELFDNTP
+37 ASETGSMSEGG
-46 FDAEIKGLVID
+46 EIKGKVID
-57 YETDSPLEYAT
+57 TETDEPLEYAT
-68 VSLFRLQDST
+68 VSLFHSQDST
-78 LVSGVITDMQGAF
+78 LVTGVITDSNGLF
-91 SLKTIPGKYY
+91 SLKAKPGKYY
-101 VLIQFMGYKDE
+101 VVVQFMGYKDKTF
-112 VINVTIN
+112 NVNIKDNKTVVS
-119 NPREL
+119 
-124 INLGKIIM
+124 LGEILM
-132 KPDSALLDE
+132 NTDAALLDE

-187 EGNVSLRGDSGVQ
+187 DGNVSLRGDSGVQ

-215 QDALRSLQADMIEKI
+215 QDALRSLQADMIERI

-265 DLRGGFPVQW
+265 DLRGGFPVKW

-282 DFPFQTGLGASFNYR
+282 NFPFQTGIGASLNYR

-304 ANYNFNYRDDISD
+304 ANYNFNYRDDISE
-317 GYTIT
+317 GYSIT
-322 EYYEDVLFDPILGNH
+322 EYYGDLIYDPILANH

-342 ITEQYTYRNR
+342 ITEQLTYRNR
-352 NRKGHNIRGGFDYY
+352 NRKGHNLRGGFDYY
-366 FTDNDIL
+366 FTDDDIL
-373 TFSTMYRQ
+373 TFSAMYRQ
-381 SKGHNTPA
+381 SDGHNTPA
-389 VTYIDNFPFEGL
+389 VTYIDKFPFQGINNYSL
-401 QNFSKRTEDW
+401 RTEDW
-411 FNDRPMMEYTLS
+411 FNERPMMEYTLS

-438 VRYFQNS
+438 VRYFTNS

-463 NNNNPFSSIK
+463 NNNNPFYSIN
-473 QTTHTQENQQN
+473 QHTYAQENQQN
-484 LQATIDFVHHYGL
+484 LQATVDFVRHYGL
-497 STVELGGKYTGR
+497 SVIELGGKYTGR

-517 TENDSILT
+517 TENDSILE

-568 KGANPSQGG
+568 TGTNSGS
-577 NQQYFDIFP
+577 NQRYLNVFP

-595 EIDQIQAS
+595 EVDQIQAS

-611 WYGQMAPFHSFN
+611 WYGQMAPFSSFN

-636 PIYTDSY
+636 PIFTDSY
-643 EMSYLRFWDKGN
+643 EFSYLRFWERGN
-655 INFTVYYRH
+655 INFTAYYRH

-672 TTVIGDVSYSRP
+672 TTVVGDISISRP

-697 VGSLDIFKWWNLN
+697 VGSLDIFNWWNVN

-721 GDWNDRHYTTDSY
+721 GDWNGRHYTTDSY
-734 NTFARLVAKFR
+734 NTFARIVTKFR
-745 VKNVC
+745 LKNIC
-750 DFQITGRYMGPRE
+750 DFQISGRYMGPRE
-763 EPLGYRDANYWC
+763 EPLGYREANYWC

-790 SLNIRDVFGSRQNG
+790 SLNIRDVFGSRQHG

-809 DNFWQYSESTWST
+809 DNFWQYSESSWST

-834 QQQKKRMP
+834 QQQNNKRRMQQ
-842 SNGDGGGD
+842 NGGD
-850 AYESG
+850 SYESEGG
-855 EGMEY
+855 EMEY

>member
-1 MLKVQKTSF
+1 
-10 LTYFIIFIMKKLSL
+10 MKKITSLFIL
-24 LTLFTLFISFNIH
+24 LTLLISSYTINATEIE
-37 AVELFDNTP
+37 APAEP
-46 FDAEIKGLVID
+46 EIKGKIID
-57 YETDSPLEYAT
+57 METDGPLEYAT
-68 VSLFRLQDST
+68 VSLFNSQDST
-78 LVSGVITDMQGAF
+78 LVTGVITDSKGNF
-91 SLKTIPGKYY
+91 SLKAKPGKYY
-101 VLIQFMGYKDE
+101 VVLQFIGYESK
-112 VINVTIN
+112 TIN
-119 NPREL
+119 
-124 INLGKIIM
+124 INLKNNISLGDIVLR
-132 KPDSALLDE
+132 PDSALLEE
-141 VEIVAEKSTMSMTL
+141 VEVVAEKSTMTMTL

-200 ILVDGKVSGLAGTST
+200 ILVDGKVSGLAGVST

-260 FNASV
+260 LNASI

-282 DFPFQTGLGASFNYR
+282 DFPFQTGLGASVNYR

-317 GYTIT
+317 GYTLT
-322 EYYEDVLFDPILGNH
+322 EYYNGDYDYDPTIENH
-337 DDAEQ
+337 DDATQ
-342 ITEQYTYRNR
+342 ITEQFTYRNR
-352 NRKGHNIRGGFDYY
+352 NRKGHNVRGGFDYY

-373 TFSTMYRQ
+373 TFSTMFRQ
-381 SKGHNTPA
+381 SKGHNLPS
-389 VTYIDNFPFEGL
+389 VTYIDDFPFDGL
-401 QNFSKRTEDW
+401 KNFSRRTENW
-411 FNDRPMMEYTLS
+411 YNDRPMMEYTLS

-438 VRYFQNS
+438 VRYFNNS

-454 AEFLTEEDL
+454 AEFLTQDDMDNDIPSL
-463 NNNNPFSSIK
+463 SIN
-473 QTTHTQENQQN
+473 QHTQTQENQEN
-484 LQATIDFVHHYGL
+484 LQATVDFVHRYGF
-497 STVELGGKYTGR
+497 SVVELGGKYTGR

-517 TENDSILT
+517 TENGITLE

-544 GREFGRFSGQVGLR
+544 GREFGRFSGQIGMR
-558 GEFTLIDTYL
+558 YEFTLIDTYL
-568 KGANPSQGG
+568 KGTNSG
-577 NQQYFDIFP
+577 NNQNYHDIFP

-595 EIDQIQAS
+595 EVDQIQAS

-623 DDRNIRTGNPDLK
+623 DDRNIRTGNPELK
-636 PIYTDSY
+636 PVYTDSY
-643 EMSYLRFWDKGN
+643 EFSYLRFWEKGN
-655 INFTVYYRH
+655 INFTTYYRH
-664 STDVIRNF
+664 STDVIRQF
-672 TTVIGDVSYSRP
+672 TTVIDDISYSRP

-690 DDYGIEL
+690 DDYGVEL
-697 VGSLDIFKWWNLN
+697 VASLDIFNWWNIN

-721 GDWNDRHYTTDSY
+721 GDWNNRHYTTDSY
-734 NTFARLVAKFR
+734 NTFARLVTKFR
-745 VKNVC
+745 IKNVC
-750 DFQITGRYMGPRE
+750 DLQITGRYMGPRE

-790 SLNIRDVFGSRQNG
+790 SLNIRDVFGSRQHG

-834 QQQKKRMP
+834 QQQNKRRMP
-842 SNGDGGGD
+842 SSPSGDGD
-850 AYESG
+850 SYEG
-855 EGMEY
+855 EMEY

>member
-1 MLKVQKTSF
+1 
-10 LTYFIIFIMKKLSL
+10 MKKLSL
-24 LTLFTLFISFNIH
+24 VFILLISFILPTNIV
-37 AVELFDNTP
+37 ASETGSMSEGG
-46 FDAEIKGLVID
+46 EIKGKVID
-57 YETDSPLEYAT
+57 TETDEPLEYAT
-68 VSLFRLQDST
+68 VSLFHSQDST
-78 LVSGVITDMQGAF
+78 LVTGVITDSNGMF
-91 SLKTIPGKYY
+91 SLKAKPGKYY
-101 VLIQFMGYKDE
+101 VVVQFMGYKDKTL
-112 VINVTIN
+112 NVNIKDNKTVVS
-119 NPREL
+119 
-124 INLGKIIM
+124 LGEILM
-132 KPDSALLDE
+132 NTDAALLDE

-187 EGNVSLRGDSGVQ
+187 DGNVSLRGDSGVQ

-215 QDALRSLQADMIEKI
+215 QDALRSLQADMIERI

-282 DFPFQTGLGASFNYR
+282 DFPFQTGIGASLNYR

-304 ANYNFNYRDDISD
+304 ANYNFNYRDDISE
-317 GYTIT
+317 GYSIT
-322 EYYEDVLFDPILGNH
+322 EYYGDLIYDPILANH

-342 ITEQYTYRNR
+342 ITEQLTYRNR

-366 FTDNDIL
+366 FTDDDIL
-373 TFSTMYRQ
+373 TFSAMYRQ
-381 SKGHNTPA
+381 SDGHNTPA
-389 VTYIDNFPFEGL
+389 VTYIDKFPFQGINNYSL
-401 QNFSKRTEDW
+401 RTEDW
-411 FNDRPMMEYTLS
+411 FNERPMMEYTLS

-438 VRYFQNS
+438 VRYFTNS

-463 NNNNPFSSIK
+463 NNNNPFYSIN
-473 QTTHTQENQQN
+473 QHTYAQENQQN
-484 LQATIDFVHHYGL
+484 LQATVDYVRHYGL
-497 STVELGGKYTGR
+497 SVIEFGGKYTGR

-517 TENDSILT
+517 TENDSILE
-525 DYTHDF
+525 DYTHNF

-568 KGANPSQGG
+568 TGTNSGS
-577 NQQYFDIFP
+577 NQRYLNVFP

-595 EIDQIQAS
+595 EVDQIQAS

-611 WYGQMAPFHSFN
+611 WYGQMAPFSSFN

-636 PIYTDSY
+636 PIFTDSY
-643 EMSYLRFWDKGN
+643 EFSYLRFWERGN
-655 INFTVYYRH
+655 INFTAYYRH

-672 TTVIGDVSYSRP
+672 TTVVGDISISRP

-697 VGSLDIFKWWNLN
+697 VGSLDIFKWWNVN

-721 GDWNDRHYTTDSY
+721 GDWNGRHYTTDSY
-734 NTFARLVAKFR
+734 NTFARIVTKFR
-745 VKNVC
+745 LKNIC
-750 DFQITGRYMGPRE
+750 DFQISGRYMGPRE
-763 EPLGYRDANYWC
+763 EPLGYREANYWC

-790 SLNIRDVFGSRQNG
+790 SLNIRDVFGSRQHG

-809 DNFWQYSESTWST
+809 DNFWQYSESSWST

-834 QQQKKRMP
+834 QQQNNKRRMQQ
-842 SNGDGGGD
+842 NGGD
-850 AYESG
+850 SYESEGG
-855 EGMEY
+855 EMEY

>member
-1 MLKVQKTSF
+1 
-10 LTYFIIFIMKKLSL
+10 MKKLSL
-24 LTLFTLFISFNIH
+24 VLILLISFILPINIV
-37 AVELFDNTP
+37 ASETGSMSEGG
-46 FDAEIKGLVID
+46 EIKGKVID
-57 YETDSPLEYAT
+57 TETDEPLEYAT
-68 VSLFRLQDST
+68 VSLFHSQDST
-78 LVSGVITDMQGAF
+78 LVTGVITDSNGLF
-91 SLKTIPGKYY
+91 SLKAKPGKYY
-101 VLIQFMGYKDE
+101 VVVQFMGYKDKTL
-112 VINVTIN
+112 NVNIKDNKTVVS
-119 NPREL
+119 
-124 INLGKIIM
+124 LGEILM
-132 KPDSALLDE
+132 NTDAALLDE

-187 EGNVSLRGDSGVQ
+187 DGNVSLRGDSGVQ

-215 QDALRSLQADMIEKI
+215 QDALRSLQADMIERI

-265 DLRGGFPVQW
+265 DLRGGFPVKW

-282 DFPFQTGLGASFNYR
+282 DFPFQTGIGASLNYR

-304 ANYNFNYRDDISD
+304 ANYNFNYRDDISE
-317 GYTIT
+317 GYSIT
-322 EYYEDVLFDPILGNH
+322 EYYGDLIYDPILANH

-342 ITEQYTYRNR
+342 ITEQLTYRNR

-366 FTDNDIL
+366 FTDDDIL
-373 TFSTMYRQ
+373 TFSAMYRQ
-381 SKGHNTPA
+381 SDGHNTPA
-389 VTYIDNFPFEGL
+389 VTYIDKFPFQGINNYSL
-401 QNFSKRTEDW
+401 RTEDW
-411 FNDRPMMEYTLS
+411 FNERPMMEYTLS

-438 VRYFQNS
+438 VRYFTNS

-463 NNNNPFSSIK
+463 NNNNPFYSIN
-473 QTTHTQENQQN
+473 QHTYAQENQQN
-484 LQATIDFVHHYGL
+484 LQATVDYVRHYGL
-497 STVELGGKYTGR
+497 SVIEFGGKYTGR

-517 TENDSILT
+517 TENDSILE

-568 KGANPSQGG
+568 TGSNSGS
-577 NQQYFDIFP
+577 NQRYLNVFP

-595 EIDQIQAS
+595 EVDQIQAS

-611 WYGQMAPFHSFN
+611 WYGQMAPFSSFN

-636 PIYTDSY
+636 PIFTDSY
-643 EMSYLRFWDKGN
+643 EFSYLRFWERGN
-655 INFTVYYRH
+655 INFTAYYRH

-672 TTVIGDVSYSRP
+672 TTVVGDISISRP

-697 VGSLDIFKWWNLN
+697 VGSLDIFKWWNVN

-721 GDWNDRHYTTDSY
+721 GDWNGRHYTTDSY
-734 NTFARLVAKFR
+734 NTFARIVTKFR
-745 VKNVC
+745 LKNIC
-750 DFQITGRYMGPRE
+750 DFQISGRYMGPRE
-763 EPLGYRDANYWC
+763 EPLGYREANYWC

-790 SLNIRDVFGSRQNG
+790 SLNIRDVFGSRQHG

-809 DNFWQYSESTWST
+809 DNFWQYSESSWST

-834 QQQKKRMP
+834 QQQNNKRRMQQ
-842 SNGDGGGD
+842 NGGD
-850 AYESG
+850 SYESEGG
-855 EGMEY
+855 EMEY

>member
-1 MLKVQKTSF
+1 
-10 LTYFIIFIMKKLSL
+10 MKKLSL
-24 LTLFTLFISFNIH
+24 VLILLISFILPIDIV
-37 AVELFDNTP
+37 ASETGTMSEGG
-46 FDAEIKGLVID
+46 EIKGKVID
-57 YETDSPLEYAT
+57 TETDEPLEYAT
-68 VSLFRLQDST
+68 VSLFHSQDST
-78 LVSGVITDMQGAF
+78 LVTGVITDSKGLF
-91 SLKTIPGKYY
+91 SLKAKPGKYY
-101 VLIQFMGYKDE
+101 VVVQFMGYKDKTL
-112 VINVTIN
+112 NVNIKDNKTVVY
-119 NPREL
+119 
-124 INLGKIIM
+124 LGEILM
-132 KPDSALLDE
+132 NTDAALLDE

-187 EGNVSLRGDSGVQ
+187 DGNVSLRGDSGVQ

-215 QDALRSLQADMIEKI
+215 QDALRSLQADMIERI

-282 DFPFQTGLGASFNYR
+282 DFPFQTGIGASLNYR

-304 ANYNFNYRDDISD
+304 ANYNFNYRDDISE
-317 GYTIT
+317 GYSIT
-322 EYYEDVLFDPILGNH
+322 EYYGDLIYDPILANH

-342 ITEQYTYRNR
+342 ITEQLTYRNR

-366 FTDNDIL
+366 FTDDDIL
-373 TFSTMYRQ
+373 TFSAMYRQ
-381 SKGHNTPA
+381 SDGHNTPA
-389 VTYIDNFPFEGL
+389 VTYIDKFPFQGINNYSL
-401 QNFSKRTEDW
+401 RTEDW
-411 FNDRPMMEYTLS
+411 FNERPMMEYTLS

-438 VRYFQNS
+438 VRYFTNS

-463 NNNNPFSSIK
+463 NNNNPFYSIN
-473 QTTHTQENQQN
+473 QHTYAQENQQN
-484 LQATIDFVHHYGL
+484 LQATVDYVRHYGL
-497 STVELGGKYTGR
+497 SVIEFGGKYTGR

-517 TENDSILT
+517 TENDSILE

-568 KGANPSQGG
+568 TGTNSGS
-577 NQQYFDIFP
+577 NQRYLNVFP

-595 EIDQIQAS
+595 EVDQIQAS

-611 WYGQMAPFHSFN
+611 WYGQMAPFSSFN

-636 PIYTDSY
+636 PIFTDSY
-643 EMSYLRFWDKGN
+643 EFSYLRFWERGN
-655 INFTVYYRH
+655 INFTAYYRH

-672 TTVIGDVSYSRP
+672 TTVVGDISISRP

-697 VGSLDIFKWWNLN
+697 VGSLDIFKWWNVN

-721 GDWNDRHYTTDSY
+721 GDWNGRHYTTDSY
-734 NTFARLVAKFR
+734 NTFARIVTKFR
-745 VKNVC
+745 LKNIC
-750 DFQITGRYMGPRE
+750 DFQISGRYMGPRE
-763 EPLGYRDANYWC
+763 EPLGYSEANYWC

-790 SLNIRDVFGSRQNG
+790 SLNIRDVFGSRQHG

-809 DNFWQYSESTWST
+809 DNFWQYSENSWST

-834 QQQKKRMP
+834 QQQNNKRRMQQ
-842 SNGDGGGD
+842 NGSDS
-850 AYESG
+850 YESEGG
-855 EGMEY
+855 EMEY

>member
-1 MLKVQKTSF
+1 
-10 LTYFIIFIMKKLSL
+10 MKKITSLFIL
-24 LTLFTLFISFNIH
+24 LTLLISSYTINATEIE
-37 AVELFDNTP
+37 APAEP
-46 FDAEIKGLVID
+46 EIKGKIID
-57 YETDSPLEYAT
+57 METDGPLEYAT
-68 VSLFRLQDST
+68 VSLFNSQDST
-78 LVSGVITDMQGAF
+78 LVTGVITDSKGNF
-91 SLKTIPGKYY
+91 SLKAKPGKYY
-101 VLIQFMGYKDE
+101 VVLQFIGYESK
-112 VINVTIN
+112 TIN
-119 NPREL
+119 
-124 INLGKIIM
+124 INLKNNISLGDIVLR
-132 KPDSALLDE
+132 PDSALLEE
-141 VEIVAEKSTMSMTL
+141 VEVVAEKSTMTMTL

-200 ILVDGKVSGLAGTST
+200 ILVDGKVSGLAGVST

-260 FNASV
+260 LNASV

-282 DFPFQTGLGASFNYR
+282 DFPFQTGLGASVNYR

-317 GYTIT
+317 GYTLT
-322 EYYEDVLFDPILGNH
+322 EYYNGDYDYDPTIENH
-337 DDAEQ
+337 DDATQ
-342 ITEQYTYRNR
+342 ITEQLTYRNR
-352 NRKGHNIRGGFDYY
+352 NRKGHNVRGGFDYY

-373 TFSTMYRQ
+373 TFSTMFRQ
-381 SKGHNTPA
+381 SKGHNLPS
-389 VTYIDNFPFEGL
+389 VTYIDNFPFENI
-401 QNFSKRTEDW
+401 QNFSRRTENW
-411 FNDRPMMEYTLS
+411 YNDRPMMEYTLS

-438 VRYFQNS
+438 VRYFNNS

-454 AEFLTEEDL
+454 AEFLTQDDMDNDIPSL
-463 NNNNPFSSIK
+463 SIN
-473 QTTHTQENQQN
+473 QHTQTQENQEN
-484 LQATIDFVHHYGL
+484 LQATVDFVHRYGF
-497 STVELGGKYTGR
+497 SVVELGGKYTGR

-517 TENDSILT
+517 TENGITLE

-544 GREFGRFSGQVGLR
+544 GREFGRFSGQIGMR
-558 GEFTLIDTYL
+558 YEFTLIDTYL
-568 KGANPSQGG
+568 KGTNSG
-577 NQQYFDIFP
+577 NNQNYHDIFP

-595 EIDQIQAS
+595 EVDQIQAS

-623 DDRNIRTGNPDLK
+623 DDRNIRTGNPELK
-636 PIYTDSY
+636 PVYTDSY
-643 EMSYLRFWDKGN
+643 EFSYLRFWEKGN
-655 INFTVYYRH
+655 INFTTYYRH
-664 STDVIRNF
+664 STDVIRQF
-672 TTVIGDVSYSRP
+672 TTVIDDISYSRP

-690 DDYGIEL
+690 DDYGVEL
-697 VGSLDIFKWWNLN
+697 VASLDIFKWWNIN

-721 GDWNDRHYTTDSY
+721 GDWNNRHYTTDSY
-734 NTFARLVAKFR
+734 NTFARLVTKFR
-745 VKNVC
+745 IKNVC
-750 DFQITGRYMGPRE
+750 DLQITGRYMGPRE

-790 SLNIRDVFGSRQNG
+790 SLNIRDVFGSRQHG

-834 QQQKKRMP
+834 QQQNKRRMP
-842 SNGDGGGD
+842 SSPSGDGD
-850 AYESG
+850 SYEG
-855 EGMEY
+855 EMEY

>member
-1 MLKVQKTSF
+1 
-10 LTYFIIFIMKKLSL
+10 MKKITSLFLLLAL
-24 LTLFTLFISFNIH
+24 LTLSYNIFATEVVSH
-37 AVELFDNTP
+37 AEP
-46 FDAEIKGLVID
+46 EIKGKVID
-57 YETDSPLEYAT
+57 VETDGPLEYAT
-68 VSLFRLQDST
+68 VSLFSSQDST
-78 LVSGVITDMQGAF
+78 LVTGVITDMKGEF
-91 SLKTIPGKYY
+91 SLKTKPGKYY
-101 VLIQFMGYKDE
+101 VVIQFMGYEPK
-112 VINVTIN
+112 TIN
-119 NPREL
+119 
-124 INLGKIIM
+124 INLKDKVNLGNIIM
-132 KPDSALLDE
+132 RPDSALLEE
-141 VEIVAEKSTMSMTL
+141 VEVVAEKSTMTMTL

-200 ILVDGKVSGLAGTST
+200 ILVDGKVSGLAGVST

-275 GEKFFKE
+275 GEKFIKE
-282 DFPFQTGLGASFNYR
+282 DFPFQTGIGTSFNYR

-317 GYTIT
+317 GYTMT
-322 EYYEDVLFDPILGNH
+322 EYFEDCMFDPTLKNH
-337 DDAEQ
+337 DDATQ
-342 ITEQYTYRNR
+342 ITEQLTYRNR
-352 NRKGHNIRGGFDYY
+352 NRKGHNLRGGFDYY
-366 FTDNDIL
+366 FTDDDIL

-381 SKGHNTPA
+381 SKGHNTPS
-389 VTYIDNFPFEGL
+389 VTYIDNFPFDGL
-401 QNFSKRTEDW
+401 QNFSRRTENW

-423 YDKYFGSKDNSLKAS
+423 YDKYFGTKDNSLKAS
-438 VRYFQNS
+438 VRYFTNS

-454 AEFLTEEDL
+454 AEFLTQEDMDL
-463 NNNNPFSSIK
+463 NIPSFSVN
-473 QTTHTQENQQN
+473 QHTHAQENQQN
-484 LQATIDFVHHYGL
+484 LQATVDFVHHYGF
-497 STVELGGKYTGR
+497 SVVELGGKYTNQL
-509 WINNNMMV
+509 INNNLMV
-517 TENDSILT
+517 TENDAILT

-531 DYNQQVAALYGSY
+531 DYNQQVAALYAIY

-558 GEFTLIDTYL
+558 SEFTLIDTYL
-568 KGANPSQGG
+568 KDTEERNDQR
-577 NQQYFDIFP
+577 YFDFFP

-595 EIDQIQAS
+595 EVDQIQAS

-611 WYGQMAPFHSFN
+611 WYHQMAPFHSFN
-623 DDRNIRTGNPDLK
+623 DDRNIRMGNPALK

-655 INFTVYYRH
+655 INFTAYYRH
-664 STDVIRNF
+664 STDVIRHF
-672 TTVIGDVSYSRP
+672 TTVVGDVSYSRP

-690 DDYGIEL
+690 DDYGLEL

-721 GDWNDRHYTTDSY
+721 GDWNGRHYVTDSY

-745 VKNVC
+745 FKKVC

-775 DFAASRDVFNKNATI
+775 DFAASRDILDRNATI
-790 SLNIRDVFGSRQNG
+790 SLNIRDVFGSRQHG

-822 TSVTLNFNYRIN
+822 TTVTLNFNYRIN
-834 QQQKKRMP
+834 QQQKRRMP
-842 SNGDGGGD
+842 QAPSGGGD
-850 AYESG
+850 GYEGG
-855 EGMEY
+855 EGMEMY

>member
-1 MLKVQKTSF
+1 
-10 LTYFIIFIMKKLSL
+10 MKKITSLFIL
-24 LTLFTLFISFNIH
+24 LTLLISSYTINATEIE
-37 AVELFDNTP
+37 APAEP
-46 FDAEIKGLVID
+46 EIKGKIID
-57 YETDSPLEYAT
+57 METDGPLEYAT
-68 VSLFRLQDST
+68 VSLFNSQDST
-78 LVSGVITDMQGAF
+78 LVTGVITDSKGNF
-91 SLKTIPGKYY
+91 SLKAKPGKYY
-101 VLIQFMGYKDE
+101 VVLQFIGYESK
-112 VINVTIN
+112 TIN
-119 NPREL
+119 
-124 INLGKIIM
+124 INLKDNVSLGTIVM
-132 KPDSALLDE
+132 RPDSALLEE
-141 VEIVAEKSTMSMTL
+141 VEVVAEKSTMTMTL

-200 ILVDGKVSGLAGTST
+200 ILVDGKVSGLAGVST

-260 FNASV
+260 LNASV

-282 DFPFQTGLGASFNYR
+282 DFPFQTGLGASVNYR
-297 FKKFNVF
+297 FKKFNIF

-317 GYTIT
+317 GYTLT
-322 EYYEDVLFDPILGNH
+322 EYYNGDYDYDPTIENH
-337 DDAEQ
+337 DDATQ
-342 ITEQYTYRNR
+342 ITEQLTYRNR
-352 NRKGHNIRGGFDYY
+352 NRKGHNVRGGFDYY

-373 TFSTMYRQ
+373 TFSTMFRQ
-381 SKGHNTPA
+381 SKGHNLPS
-389 VTYIDNFPFEGL
+389 VTYIDNFPFENI
-401 QNFSKRTEDW
+401 QNFSRRTENW
-411 FNDRPMMEYTLS
+411 YNDRPMMEYTLS

-438 VRYFQNS
+438 VRYFNNS

-454 AEFLTEEDL
+454 AEFLTQDDMDNDIPSL
-463 NNNNPFSSIK
+463 SIN
-473 QTTHTQENQQN
+473 QHTHTQENQEN
-484 LQATIDFVHHYGL
+484 LQATVDFVHRYGF
-497 STVELGGKYTGR
+497 SVVELGGKYTGR

-517 TENDSILT
+517 TENGITLE

-544 GREFGRFSGQVGLR
+544 GREFGRFSGQIGMR
-558 GEFTLIDTYL
+558 YEFTLIDTYL
-568 KGANPSQGG
+568 KGTNSG
-577 NQQYFDIFP
+577 NNQNYHDIFP

-595 EIDQIQAS
+595 EVDQIQAS

-623 DDRNIRTGNPDLK
+623 DDRNIRTGNPELK
-636 PIYTDSY
+636 PVYTDSY
-643 EMSYLRFWDKGN
+643 EFSYLRFWEKGN
-655 INFTVYYRH
+655 INFTTYYRH
-664 STDVIRNF
+664 STDVIRQF
-672 TTVIGDVSYSRP
+672 TTVIDDISYSRP

-690 DDYGIEL
+690 DDYGVEL
-697 VGSLDIFKWWNLN
+697 VASLDIFKWWNIN

-721 GDWNDRHYTTDSY
+721 GDWNNRHYTTDSY
-734 NTFARLVAKFR
+734 NTFARLVTKFR
-745 VKNVC
+745 IKNVC
-750 DFQITGRYMGPRE
+750 DLQITGRYMGPRE

-790 SLNIRDVFGSRQNG
+790 SLNIRDVFGSRQHG

-834 QQQKKRMP
+834 QQQNKRRMP
-842 SNGDGGGD
+842 SSPSGDGD
-850 AYESG
+850 AYEGG
-855 EGMEY
+855 EMEY

>member
-1 MLKVQKTSF
+1 
-10 LTYFIIFIMKKLSL
+10 MKKITSLFLL
-24 LTLFTLFISFNIH
+24 LTLLVLSYNVFATE
-37 AVELFDNTP
+37 VEMSLEP
-46 FDAEIKGLVID
+46 EIKGKVID
-57 YETDSPLEYAT
+57 IETDGPLEYAT
-68 VSLFRLQDST
+68 VSLFNFQDST
-78 LVSGVITDMQGAF
+78 LVTGVITDMNGDF
-91 SLKTIPGKYY
+91 SLKAKHGKYY
-101 VLIQFMGYKDE
+101 VVVQFMGYEPKT
-112 VINVTIN
+112 INV
-119 NPREL
+119 
-124 INLGKIIM
+124 NLKGKVDLGNIVM
-132 KPDSALLDE
+132 RPDSALLEE
-141 VEIVAEKSTMSMTL
+141 VEVVAEKSTMSMTL

-200 ILVDGKVSGLAGTST
+200 ILVDGKVSGLAGVST

-282 DFPFQTGLGASFNYR
+282 DFPFQTGLGASLNYR

-317 GYTIT
+317 GYTKT
-322 EYYEDVLFDPILGNH
+322 EYFEDCLYDPALKNH
-337 DDAEQ
+337 YDATQ
-342 ITEQYTYRNR
+342 ITEQLTYRNR

-381 SKGHNTPA
+381 SKGHNLPS
-389 VTYIDNFPFEGL
+389 VTYIDNFPFQGL
-401 QNFSKRTEDW
+401 QNFSRRTEDW

-438 VRYFQNS
+438 VRYFTNS

-454 AEFLTEEDL
+454 AEFLTQEDMDI
-463 NNNNPFSSIK
+463 NNPFISLN
-473 QTTHTQENQQN
+473 QTTHAQENQQN
-484 LQATIDFVHHYGL
+484 LQATVDFVHRYGL
-497 STVELGGKYTGR
+497 SVVELGGKYTNQL
-509 WINNNMMV
+509 INNNLMV
-517 TENDSILT
+517 TENDVILP

-544 GREFGRFSGQVGLR
+544 GREFGRFSGQIGLR
-558 GEFTLIDTYL
+558 SEFTLIDTYL
-568 KGANPSQGG
+568 KDKEERNDQKYL
-577 NQQYFDIFP
+577 NFFP

-595 EIDQIQAS
+595 EVDQIQAS

-611 WYGQMAPFHSFN
+611 WYHQMAPFHSFN
-623 DDRNIRTGNPDLK
+623 DDRNIRTGNPALK
-636 PIYTDSY
+636 PTFTDSY
-643 EMSYLRFWDKGN
+643 EFSYLRFWDKGN
-655 INFTVYYRH
+655 VNFTAYYRH
-664 STDVIRNF
+664 STDVTRHF

-690 DDYGIEL
+690 DDYGLEL
-697 VGSLDIFKWWNLN
+697 VGSLDIVKWFNIN

-721 GDWNDRHYTTDSY
+721 GDWNGRHYVTDSY

-745 VKNVC
+745 LKKVC

-775 DFAASRDVFNKNATI
+775 DFAASKDVFNKNATI
-790 SLNIRDVFGSRQNG
+790 SLNIRDVFGSRQHG

-822 TSVTLNFNYRIN
+822 TTVTLNFNYRIN
-834 QQQKKRMP
+834 QQQKRRMP
-842 SNGDGGGD
+842 QASSGGGD
-850 AYESG
+850 SYEGG
-855 EGMEY
+855 EGMEMGY

>member
-1 MLKVQKTSF
+1 
-10 LTYFIIFIMKKLSL
+10 MKKITSLFLLLAL
-24 LTLFTLFISFNIH
+24 LTLSYNIFATEVVSH
-37 AVELFDNTP
+37 AEP
-46 FDAEIKGLVID
+46 EIKGKVID
-57 YETDSPLEYAT
+57 VETDGPLEYAT
-68 VSLFRLQDST
+68 VSLFSSQDST
-78 LVSGVITDMQGAF
+78 LVTGVITDMKGEF
-91 SLKTIPGKYY
+91 SLKTKPGKYY
-101 VLIQFMGYKDE
+101 VVIQFMGYEPK
-112 VINVTIN
+112 TIN
-119 NPREL
+119 
-124 INLGKIIM
+124 INLKDKVNLGNIIM
-132 KPDSALLDE
+132 RPDSALLEE
-141 VEIVAEKSTMSMTL
+141 VEVVAEKSTMTMTL

-200 ILVDGKVSGLAGTST
+200 ILVDGKVSGLAGVST

-275 GEKFFKE
+275 GEKFIKE
-282 DFPFQTGLGASFNYR
+282 DFPFQTGVGTSFNYR

-317 GYTIT
+317 GYTMT
-322 EYYEDVLFDPILGNH
+322 EYFEDCMYDPTLKNH
-337 DDAEQ
+337 DDATQ
-342 ITEQYTYRNR
+342 ITEQLTYRNR

-366 FTDNDIL
+366 FTDDDIL

-381 SKGHNTPA
+381 SKGHNTPS
-389 VTYIDNFPFEGL
+389 VTYIDNFPYAGL
-401 QNFSKRTEDW
+401 QNFSRRTENW

-423 YDKYFGSKDNSLKAS
+423 YDKYFGTKDNSLKAS
-438 VRYFQNS
+438 VRYFTNS

-454 AEFLTEEDL
+454 AEFLTQEDMDL
-463 NNNNPFSSIK
+463 NIPSFSIN
-473 QTTHTQENQQN
+473 QHTHAQENQQN
-484 LQATIDFVHHYGL
+484 LQATVDFVHHYGF
-497 STVELGGKYTGR
+497 SVVELGGKYTNQL
-509 WINNNMMV
+509 INNNLLV
-517 TENDSILT
+517 TENDIILT

-531 DYNQQVAALYGSY
+531 DYNQQVAALYAIY

-558 GEFTLIDTYL
+558 SELTIIDTYL
-568 KGANPSQGG
+568 KDTEERNDQK
-577 NQQYFDIFP
+577 YFDFFP

-595 EIDQIQAS
+595 EVDQIQAS

-611 WYGQMAPFHSFN
+611 WYHQMAPFHSFN
-623 DDRNIRTGNPDLK
+623 DDRNIRMGNPALK

-655 INFTVYYRH
+655 INFTAYYRH
-664 STDVIRNF
+664 STDVIRHF
-672 TTVIGDVSYSRP
+672 TTVVGDVSYSRP

-690 DDYGIEL
+690 DDYGLEL

-721 GDWNDRHYTTDSY
+721 GDWNGRHYVTDSY

-745 VKNVC
+745 FKKVC

-775 DFAASRDVFNKNATI
+775 DFAASRDILNRNATI
-790 SLNIRDVFGSRQNG
+790 SLNIRDVFGSRQHG

-809 DNFWQYSESTWST
+809 DNFWQYSESSWST

-834 QQQKKRMP
+834 QQQKRRMP
-842 SNGDGGGD
+842 QPSSGGGD
-850 AYESG
+850 SYEGG
-855 EGMEY
+855 EGMEMY

>member
-1 MLKVQKTSF
+1 
-10 LTYFIIFIMKKLSL
+10 MKKITSLFIL
-24 LTLFTLFISFNIH
+24 LTLLISSYTINATEIE
-37 AVELFDNTP
+37 APAEP
-46 FDAEIKGLVID
+46 EIKGKIID
-57 YETDSPLEYAT
+57 METDGPLEYAT
-68 VSLFRLQDST
+68 VSLFNSQDST
-78 LVSGVITDMQGAF
+78 LVTGVITDSKGNF
-91 SLKTIPGKYY
+91 SLKAKPGKYY
-101 VLIQFMGYKDE
+101 VVLQFIGYESK
-112 VINVTIN
+112 TIN
-119 NPREL
+119 
-124 INLGKIIM
+124 INLKNNISLGDIVLR
-132 KPDSALLDE
+132 PDSALLEE
-141 VEIVAEKSTMSMTL
+141 VEVVAEKSTMTMTL

-200 ILVDGKVSGLAGTST
+200 ILVDGKVSGLAGVST

-260 FNASV
+260 LNASV

-282 DFPFQTGLGASFNYR
+282 DFPFQTGLGASVNYR

-317 GYTIT
+317 GYTLT
-322 EYYEDVLFDPILGNH
+322 KYFNGDYDYDPTIENH
-337 DDAEQ
+337 DDATQ
-342 ITEQYTYRNR
+342 ITEQLTYRNR
-352 NRKGHNIRGGFDYY
+352 NRKGHNVRGGFDYY

-373 TFSTMYRQ
+373 TFSTMFRQ
-381 SKGHNTPA
+381 SKGHNTPS
-389 VTYIDNFPFEGL
+389 VTYIDNFPFENI
-401 QNFSKRTEDW
+401 QNFSRRTENW
-411 FNDRPMMEYTLS
+411 YNDRPMMEYTLS

-438 VRYFQNS
+438 VRYFNNS

-454 AEFLTEEDL
+454 AEFLTQDDMDNDIPSL
-463 NNNNPFSSIK
+463 SIN
-473 QTTHTQENQQN
+473 QHTQTQENQEN
-484 LQATIDFVHHYGL
+484 LQATVDFVHRYGF
-497 STVELGGKYTGR
+497 SVVELGGKYTGR

-517 TENDSILT
+517 TENGITLE

-544 GREFGRFSGQVGLR
+544 GREFGRFSGQIGMR
-558 GEFTLIDTYL
+558 YEFTLIDTYL
-568 KGANPSQGG
+568 KGTNSG
-577 NQQYFDIFP
+577 NNQNYHDIFP

-595 EIDQIQAS
+595 EVDQIQAS

-623 DDRNIRTGNPDLK
+623 DDRNIRTGNPELK
-636 PIYTDSY
+636 PVYTDSY
-643 EMSYLRFWDKGN
+643 EFSYLRFWERGN
-655 INFTVYYRH
+655 INFTTYYRH
-664 STDVIRNF
+664 STDVIRQF
-672 TTVIGDVSYSRP
+672 TTVIDDISYSRP

-690 DDYGIEL
+690 DDYGVEL
-697 VGSLDIFKWWNLN
+697 VASLDIFKWWNIN

-721 GDWNDRHYTTDSY
+721 GDWNNRHYTTDSY
-734 NTFARLVAKFR
+734 NTFARLVTKFR
-745 VKNVC
+745 IKNVC
-750 DFQITGRYMGPRE
+750 DLQITGRYMGPRE

-790 SLNIRDVFGSRQNG
+790 SLNIRDVFGSRQHG

-834 QQQKKRMP
+834 QQQNKRRMP
-842 SNGDGGGD
+842 SSPSSDVD
-850 AYESG
+850 SYEG
-855 EGMEY
+855 EMEY

>member
-1 MLKVQKTSF
+1 
-10 LTYFIIFIMKKLSL
+10 MKKLSL
-24 LTLFTLFISFNIH
+24 VLILLISFILPINIV
-37 AVELFDNTP
+37 ASETGTMSEGG
-46 FDAEIKGLVID
+46 EIKGKVID
-57 YETDSPLEYAT
+57 TETDEPLEYAT
-68 VSLFRLQDST
+68 VSLFHSQDST
-78 LVSGVITDMQGAF
+78 LVTGVITNSNGLF
-91 SLKTIPGKYY
+91 SLKAKPGKYY
-101 VLIQFMGYKDE
+101 VVVQFMGYKDKTL
-112 VINVTIN
+112 NVNIKDNKTVVS
-119 NPREL
+119 
-124 INLGKIIM
+124 LGEILM
-132 KPDSALLDE
+132 NTDAALLDE

-187 EGNVSLRGDSGVQ
+187 DGNVSLRGDSGVQ

-215 QDALRSLQADMIEKI
+215 QDALRSLQADMIERI

-282 DFPFQTGLGASFNYR
+282 DFPFQTGIGASLNYR

-304 ANYNFNYRDDISD
+304 ANYNFNYRDDISE
-317 GYTIT
+317 GYSIT
-322 EYYEDVLFDPILGNH
+322 EYYGDLIYDPILANH

-342 ITEQYTYRNR
+342 ITEQLTYRNR
-352 NRKGHNIRGGFDYY
+352 NRKGHNLRGGFDYY
-366 FTDNDIL
+366 FTDDDIL
-373 TFSTMYRQ
+373 TFSAMYRQ
-381 SKGHNTPA
+381 SDGHNTPA
-389 VTYIDNFPFEGL
+389 VTYIDKFPFQGINNYSL
-401 QNFSKRTEDW
+401 RTEDW
-411 FNDRPMMEYTLS
+411 FNERPMMEYTLS

-438 VRYFQNS
+438 VRYFTNS

-463 NNNNPFSSIK
+463 NNNNPFYSIN
-473 QTTHTQENQQN
+473 QHTYAQENQQN
-484 LQATIDFVHHYGL
+484 LQATVDYVRHYGL
-497 STVELGGKYTGR
+497 SVIEFGGKYTGR

-517 TENDSILT
+517 TENDSILE

-568 KGANPSQGG
+568 TGTNSGS
-577 NQQYFDIFP
+577 NQRYLNVFP

-595 EIDQIQAS
+595 EVDQIQAS

-611 WYGQMAPFHSFN
+611 WYGQMAPFSSFN

-636 PIYTDSY
+636 PIFTDSY
-643 EMSYLRFWDKGN
+643 EFSYLRFWERGN
-655 INFTVYYRH
+655 INFTAYYRH

-672 TTVIGDVSYSRP
+672 TTVVGDISISRP

-697 VGSLDIFKWWNLN
+697 VGSLDIFNWWNVN

-721 GDWNDRHYTTDSY
+721 GDWNGRHYTTDSY
-734 NTFARLVAKFR
+734 NTFARIVTKFR
-745 VKNVC
+745 LKNIC
-750 DFQITGRYMGPRE
+750 DFQISGRYMGPRE
-763 EPLGYRDANYWC
+763 EPLGYREANYWC

-790 SLNIRDVFGSRQNG
+790 SLNIRDVFGSRQHG

-809 DNFWQYSESTWST
+809 DNFWQYSESSWST

-834 QQQKKRMP
+834 QQQNNKRRMQQ
-842 SNGDGGGD
+842 NGGD
-850 AYESG
+850 SYESENG
-855 EGMEY
+855 EMEY

>member
-1 MLKVQKTSF
+1 
-10 LTYFIIFIMKKLSL
+10 MKKITSLFIL
-24 LTLFTLFISFNIH
+24 LTLLISSYTINATEIE
-37 AVELFDNTP
+37 APAEP
-46 FDAEIKGLVID
+46 EIKGKIID
-57 YETDSPLEYAT
+57 METDGPLEYAT
-68 VSLFRLQDST
+68 VSLFNSQDST
-78 LVSGVITDMQGAF
+78 LVTGVITDSKGNF
-91 SLKTIPGKYY
+91 SLKAKPGKYY
-101 VLIQFMGYKDE
+101 VVLQFIGYESK
-112 VINVTIN
+112 TIN
-119 NPREL
+119 
-124 INLGKIIM
+124 INLKNNISLGDIVLR
-132 KPDSALLDE
+132 PDSALLEE
-141 VEIVAEKSTMSMTL
+141 VEVVAEKSTMTMTL

-200 ILVDGKVSGLAGTST
+200 ILVDGKVSGLAGVST

-260 FNASV
+260 LNASV

-282 DFPFQTGLGASFNYR
+282 DFPFQTGLGASVNYR

-317 GYTIT
+317 GYTLT
-322 EYYEDVLFDPILGNH
+322 KYFNGDYDYDPTIENH
-337 DDAEQ
+337 DDATQ
-342 ITEQYTYRNR
+342 ITEQLTYRNR
-352 NRKGHNIRGGFDYY
+352 NRKGHNVRGGFDYY

-373 TFSTMYRQ
+373 TFSTMFRQ
-381 SKGHNTPA
+381 SKGHNTPS
-389 VTYIDNFPFEGL
+389 VTYIDNFPFENI
-401 QNFSKRTEDW
+401 QNFSRRTENW
-411 FNDRPMMEYTLS
+411 YNDRPMMEYTLS

-438 VRYFQNS
+438 VRYFNNS

-454 AEFLTEEDL
+454 AEFLTQDDMDNDIPSL
-463 NNNNPFSSIK
+463 SIN
-473 QTTHTQENQQN
+473 QHTQTQENQEN
-484 LQATIDFVHHYGL
+484 LQATVDFVHRYGF
-497 STVELGGKYTGR
+497 SVVELGGKYTGR

-517 TENDSILT
+517 TENGITLE

-544 GREFGRFSGQVGLR
+544 GREFGRFSGQIGMR
-558 GEFTLIDTYL
+558 YEFTLIDTYL
-568 KGANPSQGG
+568 KGTNSG
-577 NQQYFDIFP
+577 NNQNYHDIFP

-595 EIDQIQAS
+595 EVDQIQAS

-623 DDRNIRTGNPDLK
+623 DDRNIRTGNPELK
-636 PIYTDSY
+636 PVYTDSY
-643 EMSYLRFWDKGN
+643 EFSYLRFWEKGN
-655 INFTVYYRH
+655 INFTTYYRH
-664 STDVIRNF
+664 STDVIRQF
-672 TTVIGDVSYSRP
+672 TTVIDDISYSRP

-690 DDYGIEL
+690 DDYGVEL
-697 VGSLDIFKWWNLN
+697 VASLDIFKWWNIN
-710 GSINFFKSNTV
+710 VSINFFKSNTV
-721 GDWNDRHYTTDSY
+721 GDWNNRHYTTDSY
-734 NTFARLVAKFR
+734 NTFARLVTKFR
-745 VKNVC
+745 INNVC
-750 DFQITGRYMGPRE
+750 DLQITGRYMGPRE

-790 SLNIRDVFGSRQNG
+790 SLNIRDVFGSRQHG

-834 QQQKKRMP
+834 QQQNKRRMP
-842 SNGDGGGD
+842 SSPSGDVD
-850 AYESG
+850 SYEG
-855 EGMEY
+855 EMEY

>member
-1 MLKVQKTSF
+1 
-10 LTYFIIFIMKKLSL
+10 MKKLSL
-24 LTLFTLFISFNIH
+24 VLILLISFILPINIV
-37 AVELFDNTP
+37 ASETGTMSEGG
-46 FDAEIKGLVID
+46 EIKGKVID
-57 YETDSPLEYAT
+57 TETDEPLEYAT
-68 VSLFRLQDST
+68 VSLFHSQDST
-78 LVSGVITDMQGAF
+78 LVTGVITDSKGLF
-91 SLKTIPGKYY
+91 SLKAKPGKYY
-101 VLIQFMGYKDE
+101 VVVQFMGYKDKTF
-112 VINVTIN
+112 NVNIKDNKTVVS
-119 NPREL
+119 
-124 INLGKIIM
+124 LGEILM
-132 KPDSALLDE
+132 NTDAALLDE

-187 EGNVSLRGDSGVQ
+187 DGNVSLRGDSGVQ

-215 QDALRSLQADMIEKI
+215 QDALRSLQADMIERI

-265 DLRGGFPVQW
+265 DLRGGFPVKW

-282 DFPFQTGLGASFNYR
+282 NFPFQTGIGASLNYR

-304 ANYNFNYRDDISD
+304 ANYNFNYRDDISE
-317 GYTIT
+317 GYSIT
-322 EYYEDVLFDPILGNH
+322 EYYGDLIYDPILANH

-342 ITEQYTYRNR
+342 ITEQLTYRNR

-366 FTDNDIL
+366 FTDDDIL
-373 TFSTMYRQ
+373 TFSAMYRQ
-381 SKGHNTPA
+381 SDGHNTPA
-389 VTYIDNFPFEGL
+389 VTYIDKFPFQGINNYSL
-401 QNFSKRTEDW
+401 RTEDW
-411 FNDRPMMEYTLS
+411 FNERPMMEYTLS

-438 VRYFQNS
+438 VRYFTNS

-463 NNNNPFSSIK
+463 NNNNPFYSIN
-473 QTTHTQENQQN
+473 QHTYAQENQQN
-484 LQATIDFVHHYGL
+484 LQATVDYVRHYGL
-497 STVELGGKYTGR
+497 SVIEFGGKYTGR

-517 TENDSILT
+517 TENDSILE

-544 GREFGRFSGQVGLR
+544 GREFGRFPGQVGLR

-568 KGANPSQGG
+568 TGTNSGS
-577 NQQYFDIFP
+577 NQRYLNVFP

-595 EIDQIQAS
+595 EVDQIQAS

-611 WYGQMAPFHSFN
+611 WYGQMAPFSSFN

-636 PIYTDSY
+636 PIFTDSY
-643 EMSYLRFWDKGN
+643 EFSYLRFWERGN
-655 INFTVYYRH
+655 INFTAYYRH

-672 TTVIGDVSYSRP
+672 TTVVGDISISRP

-697 VGSLDIFKWWNLN
+697 VGSLDIFKWWNVN

-721 GDWNDRHYTTDSY
+721 GDWNGRHYTTDSY
-734 NTFARLVAKFR
+734 NTFARIVTKFR
-745 VKNVC
+745 LKNIC
-750 DFQITGRYMGPRE
+750 DFQISGRYMGPRE
-763 EPLGYRDANYWC
+763 EPLGYREANYWC

-790 SLNIRDVFGSRQNG
+790 SLNIRDVFGSRQHG

-809 DNFWQYSESTWST
+809 DNFWQYSESSWST

-834 QQQKKRMP
+834 QQQNNKRRMQQ
-842 SNGDGGGD
+842 NGGD
-850 AYESG
+850 SYESEGG
-855 EGMEY
+855 EMEY

>member
-1 MLKVQKTSF
+1 
-10 LTYFIIFIMKKLSL
+10 MKKLSL
-24 LTLFTLFISFNIH
+24 FISLLISLTFSLNNNII
-37 AVELFDNTP
+37 ASESESSLP
-46 FDAEIKGLVID
+46 EGGEIKGKVID
-57 YETDSPLEYAT
+57 TETDGPLEYAT
-68 VSLFRLQDST
+68 ISLFHSQDST
-78 LVSGVITDMQGAF
+78 LVTGVITDDKGHF
-91 SLKTIPGKYY
+91 SLKCKPGKYY
-101 VLIQFMGYKDE
+101 IIVQFMGYKDKT
-112 VINVTIN
+112 INVNIKDNKTVVS
-119 NPREL
+119 
-124 INLGKIIM
+124 LGNIYM
-132 KPDSALLDE
+132 DTDAALLDE

-200 ILVDGKVSGLAGTST
+200 ILVDGKVSGLAGVST
-215 QDALRSLQADMIEKI
+215 QDALRSLQADMIERI

-317 GYTIT
+317 GYTKT
-322 EYYEDVLFDPILGNH
+322 EYYGDVIFDPVLGNH
-337 DDAEQ
+337 YDAEQ
-342 ITEQYTYRNR
+342 ITEQFTYRNR
-352 NRKGHNIRGGFDYY
+352 NRKGHTIRGGFDYY

-438 VRYFQNS
+438 VRYFTNS

-454 AEFLTEEDL
+454 AEFLTQEDMD
-463 NNNNPFSSIK
+463 NNIPFSSIN

-484 LQATIDFVHHYGL
+484 LQATVDFVYHYGL

-568 KGANPSQGG
+568 SGTGQGSDQRYL
-577 NQQYFDIFP
+577 NVFP

-643 EMSYLRFWDKGN
+643 EMSYLRFWEKGN
-655 INFTVYYRH
+655 INFTAYYRH

-672 TTVIGDVSYSRP
+672 TTVIGDISYSRP
-684 ENFGIS
+684 ENFGTS
-690 DDYGIEL
+690 DDYGLEL
-697 VGSLDIFKWWNLN
+697 VGSLDIFKWWNVN

-721 GDWNDRHYTTDSY
+721 GDWNGRHYTTDSY

-842 SNGDGGGD
+842 SNGDGGG
-850 AYESG
+850 EGFEGGEGG

>member
-1 MLKVQKTSF
+1 
-10 LTYFIIFIMKKLSL
+10 MKKLSL
-24 LTLFTLFISFNIH
+24 VLILLISFILPINIV
-37 AVELFDNTP
+37 ASETGSMSEGG
-46 FDAEIKGLVID
+46 EIKGKVID
-57 YETDSPLEYAT
+57 TETDEPLEYAT
-68 VSLFRLQDST
+68 VSLFHSQDST
-78 LVSGVITDMQGAF
+78 LVTGVITNSNGLF
-91 SLKTIPGKYY
+91 SLKAKPGKYY
-101 VLIQFMGYKDE
+101 VVVQFMGYKDKTL
-112 VINVTIN
+112 NVNIKDNKTVVS
-119 NPREL
+119 
-124 INLGKIIM
+124 LGEILM
-132 KPDSALLDE
+132 NTDAALLDE

-187 EGNVSLRGDSGVQ
+187 DGNVSLRGDSGVQ

-215 QDALRSLQADMIEKI
+215 QDALRSLQADMIERI

-282 DFPFQTGLGASFNYR
+282 DFPFQTGIGASLNYR

-304 ANYNFNYRDDISD
+304 ANYNFNYRDDISE
-317 GYTIT
+317 GYSIT
-322 EYYEDVLFDPILGNH
+322 EYYGDLIYDPILANH

-342 ITEQYTYRNR
+342 ITEQLTYRNR

-366 FTDNDIL
+366 FTDDDIL
-373 TFSTMYRQ
+373 TFSAMYRQ
-381 SKGHNTPA
+381 SDGHNTPA
-389 VTYIDNFPFEGL
+389 VTYIDKFPFQGINNYSL
-401 QNFSKRTEDW
+401 RTEDW
-411 FNDRPMMEYTLS
+411 FNERPMMEYTLS

-438 VRYFQNS
+438 VRYFTNS

-463 NNNNPFSSIK
+463 NNNNPFYSIN
-473 QTTHTQENQQN
+473 QHTYAQENQQN
-484 LQATIDFVHHYGL
+484 LQATVDYVRHYGL
-497 STVELGGKYTGR
+497 SVIEFGGKYTGR

-517 TENDSILT
+517 TENDSILE

-568 KGANPSQGG
+568 TGSNSGS
-577 NQQYFDIFP
+577 NQKYLNVFP

-595 EIDQIQAS
+595 EVDQIQAS

-611 WYGQMAPFHSFN
+611 WYGQMAPFSSFN

-636 PIYTDSY
+636 PIFTDSY
-643 EMSYLRFWDKGN
+643 EFSYLRFWERGN
-655 INFTVYYRH
+655 INFTAYYRH

-672 TTVIGDVSYSRP
+672 TTVVGDISISRP

-697 VGSLDIFKWWNLN
+697 VGSLDIFKWWNVN

-721 GDWNDRHYTTDSY
+721 GDWNGRHYTTDSY
-734 NTFARLVAKFR
+734 NTFARIVTKFR
-745 VKNVC
+745 LKNIC
-750 DFQITGRYMGPRE
+750 DFQISGRYMGPRE
-763 EPLGYRDANYWC
+763 EPLGYREANYWC

-790 SLNIRDVFGSRQNG
+790 SLNIRDVFGSRQHG

-809 DNFWQYSESTWST
+809 DNFWQYSESSWST

-834 QQQKKRMP
+834 QQQNNKRRMQQ
-842 SNGDGGGD
+842 NGGD
-850 AYESG
+850 SYESEGG
-855 EGMEY
+855 EMEY

>member
-1 MLKVQKTSF
+1 
-10 LTYFIIFIMKKLSL
+10 MKKLSL
-24 LTLFTLFISFNIH
+24 VLILLISFILPINIV
-37 AVELFDNTP
+37 ASETGTMSEGG
-46 FDAEIKGLVID
+46 EIKGKVID
-57 YETDSPLEYAT
+57 TETDEPLEYAT
-68 VSLFRLQDST
+68 VSLFHSQDST
-78 LVSGVITDMQGAF
+78 LVTGVITNSNGLF
-91 SLKTIPGKYY
+91 SLKAKPGKYY
-101 VLIQFMGYKDE
+101 VVVQFMGYKDKTL
-112 VINVTIN
+112 NVNIKDNKTVVS
-119 NPREL
+119 
-124 INLGKIIM
+124 LGEILM
-132 KPDSALLDE
+132 NTDAALLDE

-187 EGNVSLRGDSGVQ
+187 DGNVSLRGDSGVQ

-215 QDALRSLQADMIEKI
+215 QDALRSLQADMIERI

-282 DFPFQTGLGASFNYR
+282 DFPFQTGIGASLNYR

-304 ANYNFNYRDDISD
+304 ANYNFNYRDDISE
-317 GYTIT
+317 GYSIT
-322 EYYEDVLFDPILGNH
+322 EYYGDLIYDPILANH

-342 ITEQYTYRNR
+342 ITEQLTYRNR

-366 FTDNDIL
+366 FTDDDIL
-373 TFSTMYRQ
+373 TFSAMYRQ
-381 SKGHNTPA
+381 SDGHNTPA
-389 VTYIDNFPFEGL
+389 VTYIDKFPFQGINNYSL
-401 QNFSKRTEDW
+401 RTEDW
-411 FNDRPMMEYTLS
+411 FNERPMMEYTLS

-438 VRYFQNS
+438 VRYFTNS

-463 NNNNPFSSIK
+463 NNNNPFYSIN
-473 QTTHTQENQQN
+473 QHTYAQENQQN
-484 LQATIDFVHHYGL
+484 LQATVDYVRHYGL
-497 STVELGGKYTGR
+497 SVIEFGGKYTGR

-517 TENDSILT
+517 TENDSILE

-568 KGANPSQGG
+568 TGSNSGS
-577 NQQYFDIFP
+577 NQKYLNVFP

-595 EIDQIQAS
+595 EVDQIQAS

-611 WYGQMAPFHSFN
+611 WYGQMAPFSSFN

-636 PIYTDSY
+636 PIFTDSY
-643 EMSYLRFWDKGN
+643 EFSYLRFWERGN
-655 INFTVYYRH
+655 INFTAYYRH

-672 TTVIGDVSYSRP
+672 TTVVGDISISRP

-697 VGSLDIFKWWNLN
+697 VGSLDIFKWWNVN

-721 GDWNDRHYTTDSY
+721 GDWNGRHYTTDSY
-734 NTFARLVAKFR
+734 NTFARIVTKFR
-745 VKNVC
+745 LKNIC
-750 DFQITGRYMGPRE
+750 DFQISGRYMGPRE
-763 EPLGYRDANYWC
+763 EPLGYREANYWC
-775 DFAASRDVFNKNATI
+775 DFAASRDIFNKNATI
-790 SLNIRDVFGSRQNG
+790 SLNIRDVFGSRQHG

-809 DNFWQYSESTWST
+809 DNFWQYSESSWST

-834 QQQKKRMP
+834 QQQNNKRRMQQ
-842 SNGDGGGD
+842 NGGD
-850 AYESG
+850 SYESEGG
-855 EGMEY
+855 EMEY

>member
-1 MLKVQKTSF
+1 
-10 LTYFIIFIMKKLSL
+10 MKKITSLFIL
-24 LTLFTLFISFNIH
+24 LTLLISSYTINATEIE
-37 AVELFDNTP
+37 APAEP
-46 FDAEIKGLVID
+46 EIKGKIID
-57 YETDSPLEYAT
+57 METDGPLEYAT
-68 VSLFRLQDST
+68 VSLFNSQDST
-78 LVSGVITDMQGAF
+78 LVTGVITDSKGNF
-91 SLKTIPGKYY
+91 SLKAKPGKYY
-101 VLIQFMGYKDE
+101 VVLQFIGYESK
-112 VINVTIN
+112 TIN
-119 NPREL
+119 
-124 INLGKIIM
+124 INLKNNISLGDIVLR
-132 KPDSALLDE
+132 PDSALLEE
-141 VEIVAEKSTMSMTL
+141 VEVVAEKSTMTMTL

-200 ILVDGKVSGLAGTST
+200 ILVDGKVSGLAGVST

-260 FNASV
+260 LNASV

-282 DFPFQTGLGASFNYR
+282 DFPFQTGLGASVNYR

-317 GYTIT
+317 GYTLT
-322 EYYEDVLFDPILGNH
+322 EYYNGDYDYDPTIENH
-337 DDAEQ
+337 DDATQ
-342 ITEQYTYRNR
+342 ITEQLTYRNR
-352 NRKGHNIRGGFDYY
+352 NRKGHNVRGGFDYY

-373 TFSTMYRQ
+373 TFSTMFRQ
-381 SKGHNTPA
+381 SKGHNLPS
-389 VTYIDNFPFEGL
+389 VTYIDNFPFENI
-401 QNFSKRTEDW
+401 QNFSRRTENW
-411 FNDRPMMEYTLS
+411 YNDRPMMEYTLS

-438 VRYFQNS
+438 VRYFNNS

-454 AEFLTEEDL
+454 AEFLTQDDMDNDIPSL
-463 NNNNPFSSIK
+463 SIN
-473 QTTHTQENQQN
+473 QHTQTQENQEN
-484 LQATIDFVHHYGL
+484 LQATVDFVHRYGF
-497 STVELGGKYTGR
+497 SVVELGGKYTGR

-517 TENDSILT
+517 TENGITLE

-544 GREFGRFSGQVGLR
+544 GREFGRFSGQIGMR
-558 GEFTLIDTYL
+558 YEFTLIDTYL
-568 KGANPSQGG
+568 KGTNSG
-577 NQQYFDIFP
+577 NNQNYHDIFP

-595 EIDQIQAS
+595 EVDQIQAS

-623 DDRNIRTGNPDLK
+623 DDRNIRTGNPELK
-636 PIYTDSY
+636 PVYTDSY
-643 EMSYLRFWDKGN
+643 EFSYLRFWEKGN
-655 INFTVYYRH
+655 INFTTYYRH
-664 STDVIRNF
+664 STDVIRQF
-672 TTVIGDVSYSRP
+672 TTVIDDISYSRP

-690 DDYGIEL
+690 DDYGVEL
-697 VGSLDIFKWWNLN
+697 VASLDIFKWWNIN

-721 GDWNDRHYTTDSY
+721 GDWNNRHYTTDSY
-734 NTFARLVAKFR
+734 NTFARLVTKFR
-745 VKNVC
+745 IKNVC
-750 DFQITGRYMGPRE
+750 DLQITGRYMGPRE

-775 DFAASRDVFNKNATI
+775 DFAASRDVLNKNATI
-790 SLNIRDVFGSRQNG
+790 SLNIRDVFGSRQHG

-834 QQQKKRMP
+834 QQQNKRRMP
-842 SNGDGGGD
+842 SSPSGDGD
-850 AYESG
+850 SYEG
-855 EGMEY
+855 EMEY